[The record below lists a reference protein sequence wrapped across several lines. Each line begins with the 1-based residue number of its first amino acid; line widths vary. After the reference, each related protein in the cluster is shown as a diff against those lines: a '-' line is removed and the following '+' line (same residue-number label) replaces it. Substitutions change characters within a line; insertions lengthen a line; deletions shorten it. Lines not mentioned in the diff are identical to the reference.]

1 MAELRIDKPTLIA
14 KVEGAVFVMDADGS
28 LRRATPG
35 MQLEPGMRLLTESD
49 GQVEL
54 AEAGSERPEPA
65 QPEAALPAG
74 ADAELASLQEAIRQ
88 GADPTEL
95 FAETAA
101 GNPGAGTA
109 GGVVGSSAGG
119 FVVVDLN
126 SEYTLAEAG
135 FDTGHEARQP
145 GDELLYAEDQDLLA
159 AITITEPQTDDN
171 IINADEAT
179 GVIIRGFVEDVEV
192 GQTVTVTLI
201 DQDGNRLTTT
211 TVVLP
216 GFVWEANF
224 GDVTGKL
231 VDGPLTIQAD
241 TQDAAGNRASDTGQT
256 LLDTITTITLDLADE
271 SDTGTSQTDDL
282 TRDTTPLLQGKG
294 EPGATVTLTL
304 EGKVMAVLT
313 VDGNG
318 NWQYQIPDTLADG
331 PHDFRVDAVDIA
343 GNRASD
349 TLTVT
354 VDTRAAIDIDDL
366 DTDSI
371 LGHDKVTLSG
381 STTDVEAG
389 QRVTITLVGQNGQ
402 TLFSGSALVGS
413 DGRWQLGGLDLSS
426 IQGPYEVRAEVT
438 DLAGNRVI
446 DGAPL
451 IGQSDTLTLSE
462 ADLAKGPVSA
472 TGSLHT
478 GAGLDGNLQVSFA
491 ADQGALNQLGLTSHG
506 TALAYQVSGQTLTAS
521 AGGVTVFTLTLANDG
536 SYRIVWNQSLDHGQ
550 DSLSLPFAL
559 EYRDSDGDRVS
570 ANLTVNLVDSTPPD
584 FTIAPISLTEDD
596 FTNPAAVV
604 GQSQFVV
611 GHQSDPLVATS
622 AVFADQSATLA
633 RLNGSGISSDGH
645 ALTFEFTGD
654 RLLTGYYLDGNG
666 KRVEVLKAELTA
678 SQQGSD
684 IDGNVTVSLNGPLDH
699 QGRDQLSL
707 GLTVSA
713 KEIDGDETR
722 ANLVV
727 SISDGVD
734 PRLGIDSGVTLQE
747 GASGQT
753 LDGQLP
759 VSVGSDRLVSLNF
772 EANQPGLNGLT
783 SGGQPTHYQ
792 VNGNVITLLD
802 AGGKTILTVTLGL
815 DGKYQVVLDSVL
827 DQPVSTNS
835 VNLGL
840 QVQGT
845 DFDGDK
851 SNLGTLN
858 IHITDGVLPQVDPV
872 SLTLVEDSDWSAAQ
886 TLSGNLNITAGT
898 DPLANIGFDASQPGL
913 QGLTSGGQ
921 PVVISVSGNS
931 ISGAVNGQ
939 NVFTLTLDQNGHYV
953 FTLNQPLDQGS
964 ADSLLK
970 AGFTLTDSDGDKVS
984 STLSVAIGDGANPVI
999 SAVTGTEMTEANQ
1012 GDGAVVSHMS
1022 FTVSHGADALA
1033 PDSLKFDIAA
1043 IQQSLDGKYSS
1054 HGSPV
1059 TFTLDANGELVGTSA
1074 DGREVLRAELDLV
1087 ESNGNWSV
1095 TAKVTLGAEL
1105 DHQGSESL
1113 DLPLTV
1119 TLTDKD
1125 GDRVSTDLPLT
1136 IKDGHAPH
1144 FVAGSGV
1151 SLDERGLDGSNTL
1164 TGTGHFQI
1172 EAGSDR
1178 VSEVSFADISE
1189 QPALTALGLS
1199 VKYEL
1204 VDGDASIPGNQ
1215 VLKGYVEVNGQR
1227 VEVLQVELVGKLDNA
1242 ASNGF
1247 DYKVTLFEGVHQSG
1261 GNATDLPFKLN
1272 IVDSD
1277 KGSGNNDSTTGT
1289 LNIRISE
1296 GDKPTLTLTGVTVSE
1311 GRFDGAGNNQTGD
1324 DQHATGTLTITAD
1337 SDPVV
1342 DVRLTLSGQVVDGSG
1357 KAITHNGETLTWQ
1370 EVAGSNGHS
1379 FQAVTASG
1387 TLVLTVTL
1395 PSVPGRIEAHT
1406 QATLDYQVTVHTNLD
1421 HGADDKLNLSLPV
1434 KVTDSDG
1441 SVITGSTTAVITD
1454 AADPHL
1460 GIDSGVTLQE
1470 GASGQTLDGQ
1480 LPVSVGS
1487 DRLVS
1492 LNFEANQP
1500 GLNGLTS
1507 GGQPTHYQ
1515 VNGNAITLLDAG
1527 GKTILTVTL
1536 GLDGKYQLALDGVL
1550 DQPVSTNSI
1559 NLGLQVQGTDFD
1571 GDKSNLGTLNIH
1583 ITDGVLPQVDPVSL
1597 TLVEDSDWSAAQTL
1611 TGDLAITAGADPLVN
1626 IAFDAS
1632 QPGLQGLTSGG
1643 QPVVITIS
1651 GNSISGAVNGQ
1662 NVFTLT
1668 LDQNGHYVFTLNQP
1682 LDQGSADSLLKAGF
1696 TLTDSDGDKVS
1707 STLSVAIGDGA
1718 NPVISA
1724 VTGTE
1729 MTEANQGAKDVVS
1742 HMSFTASHG
1751 ADALDTSSLKFD
1763 IAAIQQSLDGKYSSH
1778 GSPVTFTLDANG
1790 ELVGTSA
1797 DGREVLRAELSLVEN
1812 NGNWSVTAKVTL
1824 GAELDHQGSES
1835 LDLPLTVTLTDKDG
1849 DRVSTDLPL
1858 TIKDGHAP
1866 HFVAGSGVSLD
1877 ERGLDGHNT
1886 LTGTGHFQVNAGSDR
1901 VSEVS
1906 FADISEQP
1914 ALTALGQSVKYE
1926 LVDGDASIPGNQVL
1940 KGYVEVNGQR
1950 VEVLQV
1956 ELVGK
1961 LDNAASNGFDYKVTL
1976 FEGVHQSGGSAT
1988 DLPFKLNIV
1997 DSDKGSGNND
2007 STTGTLNIR
2016 ISEGDKPTLTL
2027 TGVTLSEGRF
2037 DGAGNNQTSD
2047 DQHAT
2052 GTLTITADSD
2062 PVVDVR
2068 LTLSGQVVDGSG
2080 KAITHNGETLTWQ
2093 EVAGSNGHSFQ
2104 AVTASGTL
2112 VLTVTLPSVPGRIE
2126 AHTQATLDYQVTVHT
2141 NLDHGADDKL
2151 NLSLPVKVTDSD
2163 GSVIIGNTTAVIT
2176 DAADPHLGI
2185 DAGVSLQEGGASQSL
2200 DGQLPV
2206 NVGSDRLVSL
2216 NFEANQPGLNGLTS
2230 GGQPT
2235 HYQVSGNQITLLDA
2249 ANKPILTV
2257 TLDLDGKYHVTL
2269 DGVLDQPVNT
2279 DSVNLGLQVQGT
2291 DFDGDRSNLGTLN
2304 IAITDGAL
2312 PQVDPVSLT
2321 LVEDSDWSTA
2331 QTLSGNLNITA
2342 GTDPLANIG
2351 FDASQ
2356 PGLQGLT
2363 SGGQPVVISVSGN
2376 SISGAV
2382 NGQNVFTLTLDQNG
2396 HYVFT
2401 LNQPLDQNAGSSLLQ
2416 AGFTLTDSDG
2426 DTVPST
2432 LSVAIGDGANPVINA
2447 VTGTSLTEAN
2457 QGDAAVVGHMSFTV
2471 SHGSDALDASS
2482 LKFDIAAIQSSLHG
2496 KFSSH
2501 GSPVTFTLDASGELV
2516 GTSSDGREVLR
2527 AELSLVE
2534 NNGNWSVTAKVTLG
2548 AELDHQGSESLDL
2561 PLTVTL
2567 TDKDGDRVS
2576 TQLPL
2581 TIKDGHAPH
2590 FVAGSGVSLDERHLD
2605 GHNTLT
2611 GTGHF
2616 QIEAGSDRVSE
2627 VSFAD
2632 IAQQPALTALG
2643 QSVKYELVD
2652 GDASIPGNQVL
2663 KGYVEV
2669 NGHRIEVLQVEL
2681 SGKLDNAASNGFDY
2695 KVTLYQGVHQSGNTA
2710 TDLPFKLNIVDSDKG
2725 SGNNDSTTGTLNIRI
2740 SEGDKP
2746 TLSLTGVTLSEG
2758 RFDGAGNNQ
2767 TGDDQQAS
2775 GTLTI
2780 TADSDP
2786 VVDVRLTLSGQV
2798 LDASGKAITHNGE
2811 ALTWQEVPG
2820 SNGHGFQALTASGT
2834 LVLTVT
2840 LPSVPG
2846 RIEAHTQATL
2856 DYQVKVHTNLDHG
2869 ADDKLN
2875 LSLPVKVTD
2884 SDGSVITGSTTAV
2897 ITDAADPVINAI
2909 GSVTVKE
2916 SDLNGGSGQHVGSS
2930 PSGTGEIAIGQVTI
2944 AAGSDRVAA
2953 LQLDVARFNALN
2965 TLSSGGRA
2973 VTLSAGSQPGVY
2985 LGKDSAGKLIF
2996 KLTLDVSGRYTFE
3009 LTGNLDHSVQ
3019 GKDLLD
3025 IQLPLQALDSDGD
3038 LSAEVIGHVSVQD
3051 DVPVAV
3057 DAGKTLN
3064 EGAKV
3069 TGDLLATASEGA
3081 DDAVVRS
3088 VTINGTEHPIAA
3100 SGNTSI
3106 AVTDSTGQVI
3116 GTLVISAEGNYSFTA
3131 TSGVNHS
3138 NNTLVQ
3144 TIDFHLVDGDGDTD
3158 DGVLTLTIRDEA
3170 GKLTVSPVTGA
3181 EDAGASD
3188 PTHGI
3193 PITMALDI
3201 GDYDRG
3207 EFVEKLL
3214 IQAPANAQGT
3224 FYFNGVALTTI
3235 TQGGK
3240 TWYEVPPAAMVAVA
3254 NTDDKFQLTGVTFV
3268 PNHDYSSYNN
3278 GGAALRF
3285 PVQLQVG
3292 VTEGSK
3298 PPVLTGN
3305 LDITVQGIADKPLW
3319 DAGSTH
3325 QHYTTDEDSSGI
3337 ALNVK
3342 AGLTDTD
3349 GSETLSY
3356 QIKWASGQGSL
3367 SLNGKVL
3374 TPDANGIY
3382 TVKGDEINKV
3392 TVVPGKDYG
3401 GDIKLVVTPV
3411 STEKTPV
3418 VTGQETA
3425 LGDPLEVI
3433 VNVNPLAD
3441 DAKLTVREIQ
3451 GKEDTLIDLGSKI
3464 GLAHL
3469 GDTTDGSESLF
3480 VRISGLPA
3488 GATLLLG
3495 GVAVTQDA
3503 NGYYEVPYARI
3514 GELKL
3519 QPPKDSNVDFD
3530 LTIKGVVKDS
3540 VTLTDAS
3547 GQTHTV
3553 VNEKETGS
3561 QSLHVDLVGVVDAP
3575 HFDLNSTGW
3584 TQSGGGY
3591 SITIAED
3598 GKAPLDFKLASGETT
3613 GDGSESLNLVLEGLP
3628 DDAKVFDG
3636 SGKELTLTFAGL
3648 DGKGNPL
3655 YQVDVTSLG
3664 NLQIQPPPNSTADLH
3679 LVGHVVVTENDGD
3692 HKSFDVPL
3700 TIKVEPAIDATDY
3713 AKTSHGLEDEFVVLN
3728 WQPDLSDSAEHVTH
3742 LSLSGIEQGYQIW
3755 IRVGGVETQLSVNG
3769 GALDLSDADL
3779 KSLLGGGQLLVKA
3792 PEDSDKD
3799 THIQSHV
3806 TVTQYDVDK
3815 NPDGTPTA
3823 MDQKVIE
3830 GNLHLDIQAVVE
3842 PDGKLVQTGALD
3854 SPDGHDIALKDAFV
3868 FQDLDPSSD
3877 EVIDYLVI
3885 TDLPP
3890 GFVVVGGIND
3900 GHGNWTVPNSALD
3913 SYALRAPSGYQGG
3926 TFSFNVSA
3934 MVHDLSD
3941 DGDISASVRK
3951 DLHASATF
3959 APVSTPGQ
3967 QAATVDLDNSK
3978 PIVGVEDHNVNFG
3991 SQLKQ
3996 MVTLGTADADHD
4008 ELSIV
4013 IKDLPQGV
4021 NVQGL
4026 TYDFVNGEY
4035 LIKLPGGLSDLDK
4048 LTLTLPEDYAGNGL
4062 SFKVRLVNTDTVS
4075 GNTKQSEKDISL
4087 SITPEV
4093 DTKGGA
4099 DGQPELHLQVKDV
4112 NGQPS
4117 NLEDTHVHLD
4127 LSVTLADMTPSEANG
4142 GLETVERMTVTVDAQ
4157 YGHFLDA
4164 SGKPVQSLVVSDPAA
4179 LKDLVFVP
4187 KQHFSGHVPLDVK
4200 VDILDTATTGT
4211 DTGSWSGNA
4220 SFEVLPVNDPA
4231 QLTVKNVSGN
4241 EDGSVSLGG
4250 LGATLI
4256 DNDGSE
4262 QIVALQIKGVPDG
4275 FTLSAPAVNNGNG
4288 VWQVPVGTDFSK
4300 LTLIPPADFSGTVDL
4315 TLSAFTLDQGLTLP
4329 LETSGSFTVT
4339 VKPVGDAIIADLQDK
4354 ASGTE
4359 GDVITL
4365 NLGLETRD
4373 TQATGGNAAN
4383 VNENKPEQVRVTLE
4397 GVPDG
4402 AEIRLPNGV
4411 AGSVVDLGGGRWQIT
4426 TDGGKLAAVE
4436 LVTNDANG
4444 ALDIKVTAQSLDNG
4458 ALGPEVGG
4466 TIHVDVSP
4474 VNDAPINVLPST
4486 PQVAQEDK
4494 PFVIQGLQVKDVDAG
4509 SGTMEVR
4516 LSVEH
4521 GTLNLP
4527 AGSGVTVAGNGT
4539 GSLVLTGT
4547 LADLNALLSGGV
4559 TYQGNTDFHGDDKL
4573 TMVTDDRG
4581 NTGSGGPLG
4590 DTDVLPIEVQPVN
4603 DAPVNLLPSAP
4614 QVAQEDKPFVIQG
4627 LQVKDVDAGNGIMEV
4642 RLSVEHGTLTL
4653 PAGSGVTLTGNGT
4666 GDVVLTGTLAD
4677 LNALL
4682 SGGVTYQGD
4691 PDFHGNDALTM
4702 VTDDRGNTGSGGALS
4717 DTDVLPILVQPVND
4731 APVNQL
4737 PTTPQVAQEDQ
4748 PFTIHGLQVSDVDA
4762 GNSPLSV
4769 TLSVLHGTL
4778 ELAAGSGVTVSG
4790 SGSNTLVLS
4799 GSQDAINA
4807 LLAGGVTYQGEQD
4820 FNGQDALTMVTNDLG
4835 NTGSGGPLSDTDVL
4849 PIEVEP
4855 VNDAPVTQVPGSLQ
4869 VKEDG
4874 SLSLT
4879 GISVKDVDAGS
4890 APISMVLRVEHGVL
4904 TLLGAAGA
4912 VSVQGAGTSVVTL
4925 VGSLDDLNGLLAGN
4939 LHYEPARDFWGQ
4951 DNLSITTSDQGNT
4964 GTGGVLTDSAQIA
4977 IQVTAE
4983 PDDPQLGVGTHDIL
4997 ALQGAWVPLNL
5008 SASVVN
5014 PAPGELSVRI
5024 QNLGSAQVVDEHGQ
5038 SVGHADGNDWL
5049 LPMDQSVPIYL
5060 KDLPAGDHALT
5071 LSAESSLGGG
5081 TLSSATETITIH
5093 SQSGHD
5099 LLGSDQGDWLF
5110 GSSGNDRLLGGMG
5123 DDVLRGGQGNDIL
5136 TGGAGSDLFVWGSG
5150 DEGTTASPAIDTITD
5165 FRPQEGDRIDL
5176 ADLLKGVT
5184 DNSVD
5189 GLLGHLQASVTST
5202 GNGLSDVSLSVSPA
5216 GDGNVTQQITLKDV
5230 DLSGWNLSGSSSHDI
5245 LQSMLDQHSLIIQ
5258 HP

>member
-1 MAELRIDKPTLIA
+1 
-14 KVEGAVFVMDADGS
+14 
-28 LRRATPG
+28 
-35 MQLEPGMRLLTESD
+35 
-49 GQVEL
+49 
-54 AEAGSERPEPA
+54 
-65 QPEAALPAG
+65 
-74 ADAELASLQEAIRQ
+74 
-88 GADPTEL
+88 
-95 FAETAA
+95 
-101 GNPGAGTA
+101 
-109 GGVVGSSAGG
+109 
-119 FVVVDLN
+119 
-126 SEYTLAEAG
+126 
-135 FDTGHEARQP
+135 
-145 GDELLYAEDQDLLA
+145 
-159 AITITEPQTDDN
+159 
-171 IINADEAT
+171 
-179 GVIIRGFVEDVEV
+179 
-192 GQTVTVTLI
+192 
-201 DQDGNRLTTT
+201 
-211 TVVLP
+211 
-216 GFVWEANF
+216 
-224 GDVTGKL
+224 
-231 VDGPLTIQAD
+231 
-241 TQDAAGNRASDTGQT
+241 
-256 LLDTITTITLDLADE
+256 
-271 SDTGTSQTDDL
+271 
-282 TRDTTPLLQGKG
+282 
-294 EPGATVTLTL
+294 
-304 EGKVMAVLT
+304 
-313 VDGNG
+313 
-318 NWQYQIPDTLADG
+318 
-331 PHDFRVDAVDIA
+331 
-343 GNRASD
+343 
-349 TLTVT
+349 
-354 VDTRAAIDIDDL
+354 
-366 DTDSI
+366 
-371 LGHDKVTLSG
+371 
-381 STTDVEAG
+381 
-389 QRVTITLVGQNGQ
+389 
-402 TLFSGSALVGS
+402 
-413 DGRWQLGGLDLSS
+413 
-426 IQGPYEVRAEVT
+426 
-438 DLAGNRVI
+438 
-446 DGAPL
+446 
-451 IGQSDTLTLSE
+451 
-462 ADLAKGPVSA
+462 
-472 TGSLHT
+472 
-478 GAGLDGNLQVSFA
+478 
-491 ADQGALNQLGLTSHG
+491 
-506 TALAYQVSGQTLTAS
+506 
-521 AGGVTVFTLTLANDG
+521 
-536 SYRIVWNQSLDHGQ
+536 
-550 DSLSLPFAL
+550 
-559 EYRDSDGDRVS
+559 
-570 ANLTVNLVDSTPPD
+570 
-584 FTIAPISLTEDD
+584 
-596 FTNPAAVV
+596 
-604 GQSQFVV
+604 
-611 GHQSDPLVATS
+611 

-678 SQQGSD
+678 SQHGSD

-699 QGRDQLSL
+699 QGSDQLSL

-722 ANLVV
+722 ADLVV

-815 DGKYQVVLDSVL
+815 DGKYQVVLDGVL

-886 TLSGNLNITAGT
+886 TLTGDLAITAGA
-898 DPLANIGFDASQPGL
+898 DPLVNIAFDASQPGL

-921 PVVISVSGNS
+921 PVVITISGNS

-999 SAVTGTEMTEANQ
+999 SAVTGTEMTEASQ
-1012 GDGAVVSHMS
+1012 GDGAVVSAMSFTVSHGADALDTSSLKFDIAAIQQSLDGKYSSHGSPVTFTLDASGELVGTSADGREVLRAELSLVENNGNWSVTAKVTLGAELDHQGSESLDLPLTVTLTDKDGDRVSTDLPLTIKDGHAPHFVAGSGVDLNESSLDGNNTLTETGHFTLESGSDRVSQVSFADPASQPPLMALGQQVKYELVDGDPAITGNQILKGYVDVNGVRVEVLQVELVGKLDNAASNTFDYKVTLYQGVHQSGGDGKTSLPLKLDIIDSDKGGGNNDSTTGTLDITISEGVRPIVNGVTIDSVTLSEGRFDGAANGATADDQLITGKVTVQAYSDPIVDVRLVLSGQVMDINGNPVTHNGETLTWQAVPGSNGHSFQAVTASGTLVLSVTLPNVPDSVAAHTKVDFDYQVVTHTSLDHGANDRLDIRVGMQVTDSDGTVSKGDTVIHVTDAADPHLGIDSGVTLQEGASGQTLDGQLPVSVGSDRLVSLNFEANQPGLNGLTSGGQPTHYQVNGNVITLLDAGGKTILTVTLGLDGKYQVALDGVLDQPVSTNSVNLGLQVQGTDFDGDKSNLGTLNIHITDGVLPQVDPVSLTLVEDSDWSAAQTLTGDLAITAGADPLVNIAFDASQPGLQGLTSGGQPVVITISGNSISGTVNGQNVFTLTLDQNGHYVFTLNQPLDQGSADSLLKAGFTLTDSDGDKVSSTLSVAIGDGANPVISAVTGTEMMEANQGAKDVVSHMS
-1022 FTVSHGADALA
+1022 FTVSHGADAL
-1033 PDSLKFDIAA
+1033 DTSSLKFDIAA

-1151 SLDERGLDGSNTL
+1151 SLDERGLDGHNTL
-1164 TGTGHFQI
+1164 TGTGHFQVN
-1172 EAGSDR
+1172 AGSDR

-1189 QPALTALGLS
+1189 QPALTALGQS

-1227 VEVLQVELVGKLDNA
+1227 VEVLQVELVGKLDNT

-1277 KGSGNNDSTTGT
+1277 KGAGNNDSTTGT

-1296 GDKPTLTLTGVTVSE
+1296 GANPTLTLTGVTLSE
-1311 GRFDGAGNNQTGD
+1311 GRFDGAANNQTGD

-1370 EVAGSNGHS
+1370 EVAGSNGHG
-1379 FQAVTASG
+1379 FQAVTSSG

-1441 SVITGSTTAVITD
+1441 SEIIGNITAVITD

-1460 GIDSGVTLQE
+1460 GNDSGVTLQE

-1515 VNGNAITLLDAG
+1515 VNGNVITLLDAG

-1536 GLDGKYQLALDGVL
+1536 GLDGKYQVVLDGVL
-1550 DQPVSTNSI
+1550 DQPVSTNSV

-1742 HMSFTASHG
+1742 HMSFTVSHG
-1751 ADALDTSSLKFD
+1751 ADALAPDSLKFD

-1778 GSPVTFTLDANG
+1778 GSPVTFTLDASG

-1797 DGREVLRAELSLVEN
+1797 DGREVLRAELDLVES

-1976 FEGVHQSGGSAT
+1976 FEGVHQSGGNAT

-2016 ISEGDKPTLTL
+2016 ISEGDKPTLNL
-2027 TGVTLSEGRF
+2027 TGVTVSEGRF
-2037 DGAGNNQTSD
+2037 DGAANNQTSD

-2112 VLTVTLPSVPGRIE
+2112 VLTVTLPNVPGRIE

-2163 GSVIIGNTTAVIT
+2163 GSVI
-2176 DAADPHLGI
+2176 
-2185 DAGVSLQEGGASQSL
+2185 
-2200 DGQLPV
+2200 
-2206 NVGSDRLVSL
+2206 
-2216 NFEANQPGLNGLTS
+2216 
-2230 GGQPT
+2230 
-2235 HYQVSGNQITLLDA
+2235 
-2249 ANKPILTV
+2249 
-2257 TLDLDGKYHVTL
+2257 
-2269 DGVLDQPVNT
+2269 
-2279 DSVNLGLQVQGT
+2279 
-2291 DFDGDRSNLGTLN
+2291 
-2304 IAITDGAL
+2304 
-2312 PQVDPVSLT
+2312 
-2321 LVEDSDWSTA
+2321 
-2331 QTLSGNLNITA
+2331 
-2342 GTDPLANIG
+2342 
-2351 FDASQ
+2351 
-2356 PGLQGLT
+2356 
-2363 SGGQPVVISVSGN
+2363 
-2376 SISGAV
+2376 
-2382 NGQNVFTLTLDQNG
+2382 
-2396 HYVFT
+2396 
-2401 LNQPLDQNAGSSLLQ
+2401 
-2416 AGFTLTDSDG
+2416 
-2426 DTVPST
+2426 
-2432 LSVAIGDGANPVINA
+2432 
-2447 VTGTSLTEAN
+2447 
-2457 QGDAAVVGHMSFTV
+2457 
-2471 SHGSDALDASS
+2471 
-2482 LKFDIAAIQSSLHG
+2482 
-2496 KFSSH
+2496 
-2501 GSPVTFTLDASGELV
+2501 
-2516 GTSSDGREVLR
+2516 
-2527 AELSLVE
+2527 
-2534 NNGNWSVTAKVTLG
+2534 
-2548 AELDHQGSESLDL
+2548 
-2561 PLTVTL
+2561 
-2567 TDKDGDRVS
+2567 
-2576 TQLPL
+2576 
-2581 TIKDGHAPH
+2581 
-2590 FVAGSGVSLDERHLD
+2590 
-2605 GHNTLT
+2605 
-2611 GTGHF
+2611 
-2616 QIEAGSDRVSE
+2616 
-2627 VSFAD
+2627 
-2632 IAQQPALTALG
+2632 
-2643 QSVKYELVD
+2643 
-2652 GDASIPGNQVL
+2652 
-2663 KGYVEV
+2663 
-2669 NGHRIEVLQVEL
+2669 
-2681 SGKLDNAASNGFDY
+2681 
-2695 KVTLYQGVHQSGNTA
+2695 
-2710 TDLPFKLNIVDSDKG
+2710 
-2725 SGNNDSTTGTLNIRI
+2725 
-2740 SEGDKP
+2740 
-2746 TLSLTGVTLSEG
+2746 
-2758 RFDGAGNNQ
+2758 
-2767 TGDDQQAS
+2767 
-2775 GTLTI
+2775 
-2780 TADSDP
+2780 
-2786 VVDVRLTLSGQV
+2786 
-2798 LDASGKAITHNGE
+2798 
-2811 ALTWQEVPG
+2811 
-2820 SNGHGFQALTASGT
+2820 
-2834 LVLTVT
+2834 
-2840 LPSVPG
+2840 
-2846 RIEAHTQATL
+2846 
-2856 DYQVKVHTNLDHG
+2856 
-2869 ADDKLN
+2869 
-2875 LSLPVKVTD
+2875 
-2884 SDGSVITGSTTAV
+2884 TGSTTAV
-2897 ITDAADPVINAI
+2897 ITDAADPVITAI
-2909 GSVTVKE
+2909 EGVTVKE
-2916 SDLNGGSGQHVGSS
+2916 SDLNGGSGQHGGTS
-2930 PSGTGEIAIGQVTI
+2930 PSGTGEVAIGQVTI
-2944 AAGSDRVAA
+2944 AAGSDRVVS

-2965 TLSSGGRA
+2965 TLTSGGKA
-2973 VTLSAGSQPGVY
+2973 VTIGADSQPGVY

-3025 IQLPLQALDSDGD
+3025 IQLPLQARDSDGD

-3057 DAGKTLN
+3057 DASKTLN

-3081 DDAVVRS
+3081 DDAVVRA

-3100 SGNTSI
+3100 TGNTTIS
-3106 AVTDSTGQVI
+3106 VTDGTGQII
-3116 GTLVISAEGNYSFTA
+3116 GTLVINAVGDYSFTA
-3131 TSGVNHS
+3131 KSGIDHS
-3138 NNTLVQ
+3138 NSTLVQ
-3144 TIDFHLVDGDGDTD
+3144 QIGFHLVDGDGDTD
-3158 DGVLTLTIRDEA
+3158 DGLLTLTIRDEA
-3170 GKLTVSPVTGA
+3170 GKLTVSAVTGQ

-3188 PTHGI
+3188 PGQGI
-3193 PITMALDI
+3193 PITMNLDV
-3201 GDYDRG
+3201 GDFDRG
-3207 EFVEKLL
+3207 EHVEQLL

-3278 GGAALRF
+3278 GGAPLRF
-3285 PVQLQVG
+3285 PVQLQLG

-3356 QIKWASGQGSL
+3356 QIEWASGQGTL
-3367 SLNGKVL
+3367 TLNGKVL
-3374 TPDANGIY
+3374 TPGANGLY
-3382 TVKGDEINKV
+3382 TVAGGDINKV
-3392 TVVPGKDYG
+3392 TVVPGKDYS
-3401 GDIKLVVTPV
+3401 GDIKLIVTPV

-3418 VTGQETA
+3418 VTGKETA

-3469 GDTTDGSESLF
+3469 GDTTDGSEQLF

-3495 GVAVTQDA
+3495 GVAVTLDA
-3503 NGYYEVPYARI
+3503 NGYYEVPYGRI
-3514 GELKL
+3514 NDLKL
-3519 QPPKDSNVDFD
+3519 QPPKNSNVDFD
-3530 LTIKGVVKDS
+3530 LTIKGVVKD
-3540 VTLTDAS
+3540 TAILTDAS

-3561 QSLHVDLVGVVDAP
+3561 QSLHVDLVGVVDEP
-3575 HFDLNSTGW
+3575 HFDLNTTDWAQDGN
-3584 TQSGGGY
+3584 GY
-3591 SITIAED
+3591 SITIQED
-3598 GKAPLDFKLASGETT
+3598 GRAPLDFKLTSGEWTDT
-3613 GDGSESLNLVLEGLP
+3613 PLDHSETLNLVLEGLP
-3628 DDAKVFDG
+3628 EGAKVFDG

-3713 AKTSHGLEDEFVVLN
+3713 AKTSHGLEDQFTVLD
-3728 WQPDLSDSAEHVTH
+3728 WQPDLTDGAEKVTH
-3742 LSLSGIEQGYQIW
+3742 LSLSGIEPGYEVW
-3755 IRVGGVETQLSVNG
+3755 IRVGGVETQLTVSG
-3769 GALDLSDADL
+3769 GAVDLSDAEL
-3779 KSLLGGGQLLVKA
+3779 QSLLGGGQLLVKG
-3792 PEDSDKD
+3792 PEDSDRN
-3799 THIQSHV
+3799 TTLQSHV
-3806 TVTQYDVDK
+3806 TVTQVDVDSSA
-3815 NPDGTPTA
+3815 TA
-3823 MDQKVIE
+3823 QKVID
-3830 GNLHLDIQAVVE
+3830 GTLHVDIQAVVE
-3842 PDGKLVQTGALD
+3842 PDGNLVQTGQLE
-3854 SPDGHDIALKDAFV
+3854 SPDGHDIPLDGVFV
-3868 FQDLDPSSD
+3868 FEDLDPSSD

-3885 TDLPP
+3885 SDLPP

-3900 GHGNWTVPNSALD
+3900 GKGNWTVPHDALG
-3913 SYALRAPSGYQGG
+3913 SYALRSPDGFTG
-3926 TFSFNVSA
+3926 TVTFKVSA
-3934 MVHDLSD
+3934 RVVDL
-3941 DGDISASVRK
+3941 GDNNEGDVSAPAYREIT
-3951 DLHASATF
+3951 ASADFHGATHSGQVAANVDF
-3959 APVSTPGQ
+3959 DNSTPI
-3967 QAATVDLDNSK
+3967 T
-3978 PIVGVEDHNVNFG
+3978 GVEDHGVNFG

-3996 MVTLGTADADHD
+3996 
-4008 ELSIV
+4008 
-4013 IKDLPQGV
+4013 
-4021 NVQGL
+4021 
-4026 TYDFVNGEY
+4026 
-4035 LIKLPGGLSDLDK
+4035 
-4048 LTLTLPEDYAGNGL
+4048 
-4062 SFKVRLVNTDTVS
+4062 
-4075 GNTKQSEKDISL
+4075 
-4087 SITPEV
+4087 
-4093 DTKGGA
+4093 
-4099 DGQPELHLQVKDV
+4099 
-4112 NGQPS
+4112 
-4117 NLEDTHVHLD
+4117 
-4127 LSVTLADMTPSEANG
+4127 
-4142 GLETVERMTVTVDAQ
+4142 
-4157 YGHFLDA
+4157 
-4164 SGKPVQSLVVSDPAA
+4164 
-4179 LKDLVFVP
+4179 
-4187 KQHFSGHVPLDVK
+4187 
-4200 VDILDTATTGT
+4200 
-4211 DTGSWSGNA
+4211 
-4220 SFEVLPVNDPA
+4220 
-4231 QLTVKNVSGN
+4231 
-4241 EDGSVSLGG
+4241 
-4250 LGATLI
+4250 
-4256 DNDGSE
+4256 
-4262 QIVALQIKGVPDG
+4262 
-4275 FTLSAPAVNNGNG
+4275 
-4288 VWQVPVGTDFSK
+4288 
-4300 LTLIPPADFSGTVDL
+4300 
-4315 TLSAFTLDQGLTLP
+4315 
-4329 LETSGSFTVT
+4329 
-4339 VKPVGDAIIADLQDK
+4339 
-4354 ASGTE
+4354 
-4359 GDVITL
+4359 
-4365 NLGLETRD
+4365 
-4373 TQATGGNAAN
+4373 
-4383 VNENKPEQVRVTLE
+4383 
-4397 GVPDG
+4397 
-4402 AEIRLPNGV
+4402 
-4411 AGSVVDLGGGRWQIT
+4411 
-4426 TDGGKLAAVE
+4426 
-4436 LVTNDANG
+4436 
-4444 ALDIKVTAQSLDNG
+4444 
-4458 ALGPEVGG
+4458 
-4466 TIHVDVSP
+4466 
-4474 VNDAPINVLPST
+4474 
-4486 PQVAQEDK
+4486 
-4494 PFVIQGLQVKDVDAG
+4494 
-4509 SGTMEVR
+4509 
-4516 LSVEH
+4516 
-4521 GTLNLP
+4521 
-4527 AGSGVTVAGNGT
+4527 
-4539 GSLVLTGT
+4539 
-4547 LADLNALLSGGV
+4547 
-4559 TYQGNTDFHGDDKL
+4559 
-4573 TMVTDDRG
+4573 
-4581 NTGSGGPLG
+4581 
-4590 DTDVLPIEVQPVN
+4590 
-4603 DAPVNLLPSAP
+4603 
-4614 QVAQEDKPFVIQG
+4614 
-4627 LQVKDVDAGNGIMEV
+4627 
-4642 RLSVEHGTLTL
+4642 
-4653 PAGSGVTLTGNGT
+4653 
-4666 GDVVLTGTLAD
+4666 
-4677 LNALL
+4677 
-4682 SGGVTYQGD
+4682 
-4691 PDFHGNDALTM
+4691 
-4702 VTDDRGNTGSGGALS
+4702 
-4717 DTDVLPILVQPVND
+4717 
-4731 APVNQL
+4731 
-4737 PTTPQVAQEDQ
+4737 
-4748 PFTIHGLQVSDVDA
+4748 
-4762 GNSPLSV
+4762 
-4769 TLSVLHGTL
+4769 
-4778 ELAAGSGVTVSG
+4778 
-4790 SGSNTLVLS
+4790 
-4799 GSQDAINA
+4799 
-4807 LLAGGVTYQGEQD
+4807 
-4820 FNGQDALTMVTNDLG
+4820 
-4835 NTGSGGPLSDTDVL
+4835 
-4849 PIEVEP
+4849 
-4855 VNDAPVTQVPGSLQ
+4855 
-4869 VKEDG
+4869 
-4874 SLSLT
+4874 
-4879 GISVKDVDAGS
+4879 
-4890 APISMVLRVEHGVL
+4890 
-4904 TLLGAAGA
+4904 
-4912 VSVQGAGTSVVTL
+4912 
-4925 VGSLDDLNGLLAGN
+4925 
-4939 LHYEPARDFWGQ
+4939 
-4951 DNLSITTSDQGNT
+4951 
-4964 GTGGVLTDSAQIA
+4964 
-4977 IQVTAE
+4977 
-4983 PDDPQLGVGTHDIL
+4983 
-4997 ALQGAWVPLNL
+4997 
-5008 SASVVN
+5008 
-5014 PAPGELSVRI
+5014 
-5024 QNLGSAQVVDEHGQ
+5024 
-5038 SVGHADGNDWL
+5038 
-5049 LPMDQSVPIYL
+5049 
-5060 KDLPAGDHALT
+5060 
-5071 LSAESSLGGG
+5071 
-5081 TLSSATETITIH
+5081 
-5093 SQSGHD
+5093 
-5099 LLGSDQGDWLF
+5099 
-5110 GSSGNDRLLGGMG
+5110 
-5123 DDVLRGGQGNDIL
+5123 
-5136 TGGAGSDLFVWGSG
+5136 
-5150 DEGTTASPAIDTITD
+5150 
-5165 FRPQEGDRIDL
+5165 
-5176 ADLLKGVT
+5176 
-5184 DNSVD
+5184 
-5189 GLLGHLQASVTST
+5189 
-5202 GNGLSDVSLSVSPA
+5202 
-5216 GDGNVTQQITLKDV
+5216 
-5230 DLSGWNLSGSSSHDI
+5230 
-5245 LQSMLDQHSLIIQ
+5245 
-5258 HP
+5258 

>member
-88 GADPTEL
+88 GADPTKL
-95 FAETAA
+95 FEETAA
-101 GNPGAGTA
+101 GNAGAGTT

-331 PHDFRVDAVDIA
+331 AHDFRVDAVDIA

-389 QRVTITLVGQNGQ
+389 QRVTITLIGQNGQ

-472 TGSLHT
+472 AGSLHT

-559 EYRDSDGDRVS
+559 EYRDSDGDLVS

-678 SQQGSD
+678 SQHGSD

-699 QGRDQLSL
+699 QGSDQLSL

-722 ANLVV
+722 ADLVV

-815 DGKYQVVLDSVL
+815 DGKYQVALDGVL

-886 TLSGNLNITAGT
+886 TLTGDLAITAGA
-898 DPLANIGFDASQPGL
+898 DPLVNIAFDASQPGL

-921 PVVISVSGNS
+921 PVIITISGNS
-931 ISGAVNGQ
+931 ISGALNGQ

-984 STLSVAIGDGANPVI
+984 STLTVAIGDGANPVI

-1012 GDGAVVSHMS
+1012 GDGAVVSAMS
-1022 FTVSHGADALA
+1022 FTVSHGADAL
-1033 PDSLKFDIAA
+1033 DTSSLKFDIAA
-1043 IQQSLDGKYSS
+1043 IQGSLDGKYSS

-1059 TFTLDANGELVGTSA
+1059 TFTLDASGELVGTSA

-1095 TAKVTLGAEL
+1095 TARVTLGAEL

-1164 TGTGHFQI
+1164 TGTGHFQVN
-1172 EAGSDR
+1172 AGSDR

-1189 QPALTALGLS
+1189 QPALTALGQS

-1215 VLKGYVEVNGQR
+1215 VLKGYVEVNGVR
-1227 VEVLQVELVGKLDNA
+1227 IEVLQVELSGKLDNA

-1277 KGSGNNDSTTGT
+1277 KGAGNNDSTTGT

-1296 GDKPTLTLTGVTVSE
+1296 GANPILTLTGVTLSE
-1311 GRFDGAGNNQTGD
+1311 GRFDGAANNQTGD

-1370 EVAGSNGHS
+1370 EVPGSNGHG

-1470 GASGQTLDGQ
+1470 GASGQTLNGQ

-1515 VNGNAITLLDAG
+1515 VNGNVITLLDAG

-1536 GLDGKYQLALDGVL
+1536 GLDGKYQVALDGVL
-1550 DQPVSTNSI
+1550 DQPVSTNSV

-1696 TLTDSDGDKVS
+1696 TLTDSDGDTVS

-1742 HMSFTASHG
+1742 HMSFTVSHG

-1763 IAAIQQSLDGKYSSH
+1763 IAAIQQSLDGKYSSHGSPVTFTLDASGELVGTSADGREVLRAELSLVENNGNWSVTAKVTLGAELDHQGSESLDLPLTVTLTDKDGDRVSTDLPLTVKDGHAPGFVAGSGVDLNESRLDGSNTLTETGHFTLESGSDRVSQVSFADPASQPPLMALGQQVKYELVDGDPAIPGNQILKGYVDVNGVRVEVLQVELVGKLDNAVSNTFDYKVTLYQGVHQSGGDGKTSLPLKLDIIDSDKGGGNNDSTTGTLDITISEGVRPIVNGVTIDSVTLSEGRFDGAANGATADDQLITGKVTVQAYSDPIVDVRLVLSGQVMDINGNPVTHNGEPLTWQAVPGSNGHSFQAVTASGTLVLSVTLPNVPDSVAAHTKVDFDYQVVTHTNLDHGANDRLDIRVGMQVTDSDGTVSKGDTVIHVTDAADPHLGIDSGVTLQEGASGQTLDGQLPVSVGSDRLVSLNFEANQPGLNGLTSGGQPTHYQVNGNVITLLDAGGKTILTVTLGLDGKYQVVLDGVLDQPVSTNSVNLGLQVQGTDFDGDKSNLGTLNIHITDGVLPQVDPVSLTLVEDSDWSAAQTLTGDLAITAGADPLVNIAFDTSQPGLQGLNSGGQPVVITISGNSISGAVNGQNVFTLTLDQNGHYVFTLNQPLDQGSADSLLKAGFTLTDSDGDTVSSTLSVAIGDGANPVISAVTGTEMTEANQGAKDVVSHMSFTVSHGADALDTSSLKFDISAIQQSLDGKYSSH

-1976 FEGVHQSGGSAT
+1976 FEGVHQSGGNAT

-2016 ISEGDKPTLTL
+2016 ISEGANPTLTL

-2037 DGAGNNQTSD
+2037 DGAANNQTSD

-2112 VLTVTLPSVPGRIE
+2112 VLIVTLPSVPGRIE

-2163 GSVIIGNTTAVIT
+2163 GSVI
-2176 DAADPHLGI
+2176 
-2185 DAGVSLQEGGASQSL
+2185 
-2200 DGQLPV
+2200 
-2206 NVGSDRLVSL
+2206 
-2216 NFEANQPGLNGLTS
+2216 
-2230 GGQPT
+2230 
-2235 HYQVSGNQITLLDA
+2235 
-2249 ANKPILTV
+2249 
-2257 TLDLDGKYHVTL
+2257 
-2269 DGVLDQPVNT
+2269 
-2279 DSVNLGLQVQGT
+2279 
-2291 DFDGDRSNLGTLN
+2291 
-2304 IAITDGAL
+2304 
-2312 PQVDPVSLT
+2312 
-2321 LVEDSDWSTA
+2321 
-2331 QTLSGNLNITA
+2331 
-2342 GTDPLANIG
+2342 
-2351 FDASQ
+2351 
-2356 PGLQGLT
+2356 
-2363 SGGQPVVISVSGN
+2363 
-2376 SISGAV
+2376 
-2382 NGQNVFTLTLDQNG
+2382 
-2396 HYVFT
+2396 
-2401 LNQPLDQNAGSSLLQ
+2401 
-2416 AGFTLTDSDG
+2416 
-2426 DTVPST
+2426 
-2432 LSVAIGDGANPVINA
+2432 
-2447 VTGTSLTEAN
+2447 
-2457 QGDAAVVGHMSFTV
+2457 
-2471 SHGSDALDASS
+2471 
-2482 LKFDIAAIQSSLHG
+2482 
-2496 KFSSH
+2496 
-2501 GSPVTFTLDASGELV
+2501 
-2516 GTSSDGREVLR
+2516 
-2527 AELSLVE
+2527 
-2534 NNGNWSVTAKVTLG
+2534 
-2548 AELDHQGSESLDL
+2548 
-2561 PLTVTL
+2561 
-2567 TDKDGDRVS
+2567 
-2576 TQLPL
+2576 
-2581 TIKDGHAPH
+2581 
-2590 FVAGSGVSLDERHLD
+2590 
-2605 GHNTLT
+2605 
-2611 GTGHF
+2611 
-2616 QIEAGSDRVSE
+2616 
-2627 VSFAD
+2627 
-2632 IAQQPALTALG
+2632 
-2643 QSVKYELVD
+2643 
-2652 GDASIPGNQVL
+2652 
-2663 KGYVEV
+2663 
-2669 NGHRIEVLQVEL
+2669 
-2681 SGKLDNAASNGFDY
+2681 
-2695 KVTLYQGVHQSGNTA
+2695 
-2710 TDLPFKLNIVDSDKG
+2710 
-2725 SGNNDSTTGTLNIRI
+2725 
-2740 SEGDKP
+2740 
-2746 TLSLTGVTLSEG
+2746 
-2758 RFDGAGNNQ
+2758 
-2767 TGDDQQAS
+2767 
-2775 GTLTI
+2775 
-2780 TADSDP
+2780 
-2786 VVDVRLTLSGQV
+2786 
-2798 LDASGKAITHNGE
+2798 
-2811 ALTWQEVPG
+2811 
-2820 SNGHGFQALTASGT
+2820 
-2834 LVLTVT
+2834 
-2840 LPSVPG
+2840 
-2846 RIEAHTQATL
+2846 
-2856 DYQVKVHTNLDHG
+2856 
-2869 ADDKLN
+2869 
-2875 LSLPVKVTD
+2875 
-2884 SDGSVITGSTTAV
+2884 TGSTTAV
-2897 ITDAADPVINAI
+2897 ITDAADPVITAI
-2909 GSVTVKE
+2909 EGVTVKE
-2916 SDLNGGSGQHVGSS
+2916 SDLNGGSGQHGGTS
-2930 PSGTGEIAIGQVTI
+2930 PSGTGEVAIGQVTI
-2944 AAGSDRVAA
+2944 AAGSDRVVS

-2965 TLSSGGRA
+2965 TLTSGGKA
-2973 VTLSAGSQPGVY
+2973 VTIGADSQPGVY

-3025 IQLPLQALDSDGD
+3025 IQLPLQARDSDGD

-3057 DAGKTLN
+3057 DASKTLN

-3081 DDAVVRS
+3081 DDAVVRA

-3100 SGNTSI
+3100 TGNTTIS
-3106 AVTDSTGQVI
+3106 VTDGTGQII
-3116 GTLVISAEGNYSFTA
+3116 GTLVINAEGDYSFTA
-3131 TSGVNHS
+3131 KSGIDHS
-3138 NNTLVQ
+3138 NSTLVQ
-3144 TIDFHLVDGDGDTD
+3144 QIGFHLVDGDGDTD
-3158 DGVLTLTIRDEA
+3158 DGLLTLTIRDEA
-3170 GKLTVSPVTGA
+3170 GKLTVSAVTGQ

-3188 PTHGI
+3188 PGQGI
-3193 PITMALDI
+3193 PITMNLDV
-3201 GDYDRG
+3201 GDFDRG
-3207 EFVEKLL
+3207 EHVEQLL

-3298 PPVLTGN
+3298 PVVLTGN

-3356 QIKWASGQGSL
+3356 QIEWASGQGTL
-3367 SLNGKVL
+3367 TLNGKVL
-3374 TPDANGIY
+3374 TPGANGLY
-3382 TVKGDEINKV
+3382 TVAGGDINKV
-3392 TVVPGKDYG
+3392 TVVPGKDYS
-3401 GDIKLVVTPV
+3401 GDIKLIVTPV
-3411 STEKTPV
+3411 SKEKTPV
-3418 VTGQETA
+3418 VTGKETA

-3469 GDTTDGSESLF
+3469 GDTTDGSEQLF
-3480 VRISGLPA
+3480 VRISGLSA

-3495 GVAVTQDA
+3495 GVAVTLDA
-3503 NGYYEVPYARI
+3503 NGYYEVPYDRI
-3514 GELKL
+3514 NDLKL
-3519 QPPKDSNVDFD
+3519 LPPKNSNVDFD
-3530 LTIKGVVKDS
+3530 LTIKGVVKD
-3540 VTLTDAS
+3540 TAILTDAS

-3561 QSLHVDLVGVVDAP
+3561 QSLHVDLVGVVDEP
-3575 HFDLNSTGW
+3575 HFDLNTTDW
-3584 TQSGGGY
+3584 TQDGNGY
-3591 SITIAED
+3591 SITIQED
-3598 GKAPLDFKLASGETT
+3598 GRAPLDFKLTSGEWTDT
-3613 GDGSESLNLVLEGLP
+3613 PLDHSETLNLVLEGLP
-3628 DDAKVFDG
+3628 EGAKVFDG

-3713 AKTSHGLEDEFVVLN
+3713 AKTSHGLEDQFTVLD
-3728 WQPDLSDSAEHVTH
+3728 WQPDLTDGAEKVTH
-3742 LSLSGIEQGYQIW
+3742 LSLSGIEPGYEVW
-3755 IRVGGVETQLSVNG
+3755 IRVGGVETQLTVSG
-3769 GALDLSDADL
+3769 GAVELSDAEL
-3779 KSLLGGGQLLVKA
+3779 QSLLGGGQLLVKG
-3792 PEDSDKD
+3792 PEDSDRD
-3799 THIQSHV
+3799 TTLQSHV
-3806 TVTQYDVDK
+3806 TVTQVDVDSSATALK
-3815 NPDGTPTA
+3815 VIDGT
-3823 MDQKVIE
+3823 
-3830 GNLHLDIQAVVE
+3830 LHVDIQAVVE
-3842 PDGKLVQTGALD
+3842 PDGNLVQTGQLE
-3854 SPDGHDIALKDAFV
+3854 SPDGHDIPLDGVFV
-3868 FQDLDPSSD
+3868 FEDLDPSSD

-3996 MVTLGTADADHD
+3996 MVTLGTADSGDD

-4013 IKDLPQGV
+4013 ITGLPPGV

-4035 LIKLPGGLSDLDK
+4035 LIKLPGGLDDLDR
-4048 LTLTLPEDYAGNGL
+4048 LTLTLPQDYAGDGL
-4062 SFKVRLVNTDTVS
+4062 HFNVRLVNTDTVS
-4075 GNTKQSEKDISL
+4075 GDTKMVEKDVTL

-4093 DTKGGA
+4093 DINGGA
-4099 DGQPELHLQVKDV
+4099 DGLPELQLNVKDV
-4112 NGQPS
+4112 NGDGQPD
-4117 NLEDTHVHLD
+4117 NLEDTESHLD
-4127 LSVTLADMTPSEANG
+4127 LSVKLADISPSVADG
-4142 GLETVERMTVTVDAQ
+4142 GLETVERVVVTVDPQ
-4157 YGHFLDA
+4157 YGHFLDKN
-4164 SGKPVQSLVVSDPAA
+4164 GQPVSTLTVNDPAD

-4187 KQHFSGHVPLDVK
+4187 KEHFSGKVPLAVT

-4211 DTGSWSGNA
+4211 DRGSWSGNV

-4231 QLTVKNVSGN
+4231 NLTVQNVTGQ

-4250 LGATLI
+4250 LGASLI

-4262 QIVALQIKGVPDG
+4262 QIVGLQIKGVPDG
-4275 FTLSAPAVNNGNG
+4275 FTLSAPAVNNGGG

-4300 LTLIPPADFSGTVDL
+4300 LTLIPPADFSGTVSL
-4315 TLSAFTLDQGLTLP
+4315 TLSAFTLDKGLTLP
-4329 LETSGSFTVT
+4329 LETSAGFTVT
-4339 VKPVGDAIIADLQDK
+4339 VNPVGDAVITDMQEQ

-4365 NLGLETRD
+4365 NLGVETRD
-4373 TQATGGNAAN
+4373 THATGGNAGN
-4383 VNENKPEQVRVTLE
+4383 VHENGPEQVRVTLE

-4402 AEIRLPNGV
+4402 AEIRLPSGV
-4411 AGSVVDLGGGRWQIT
+4411 SGTVVDLGGGRWQVT
-4426 TDGGKLAAVE
+4426 TDGGKLDAVE
-4436 LVTNDANG
+4436 LVTHDANG
-4444 ALDIKVTAQSLDNG
+4444 AMAIKVTAQSLDNG
-4458 ALGPEVGG
+4458 ALGPEVNG
-4466 TIHVDVSP
+4466 TIHLDVSP
-4474 VNDAPINVLPST
+4474 VNDAPVNLPDD
-4486 PQVAQEDK
+4486 PQVAQED
-4494 PFVIQGLQVKDVDAG
+4494 
-4509 SGTMEVR
+4509 E
-4516 LSVEH
+4516 
-4521 GTLNLP
+4521 
-4527 AGSGVTVAGNGT
+4527 
-4539 GSLVLTGT
+4539 
-4547 LADLNALLSGGV
+4547 
-4559 TYQGNTDFHGDDKL
+4559 
-4573 TMVTDDRG
+4573 
-4581 NTGSGGPLG
+4581 
-4590 DTDVLPIEVQPVN
+4590 
-4603 DAPVNLLPSAP
+4603 
-4614 QVAQEDKPFVIQG
+4614 PFVIQG

-4769 TLSVLHGTL
+4769 TLSVLHGAL

-4890 APISMVLRVEHGVL
+4890 APIAMVLRVEHGVL

-4964 GTGGVLTDSAQIA
+4964 GAGGVLTDSAQIA

-5150 DEGTTASPAIDTITD
+5150 DEGATASPAIDTITD

>member
-1 MAELRIDKPTLIA
+1 
-14 KVEGAVFVMDADGS
+14 
-28 LRRATPG
+28 

-65 QPEAALPAG
+65 QPEAALPA
-74 ADAELASLQEAIRQ
+74 DTELASLQEAIRQ
-88 GADPTEL
+88 GADPTKL
-95 FAETAA
+95 FEETAA
-101 GNPGAGTA
+101 GNAGAGTT

-224 GDVTGKL
+224 GDVNGKL

-256 LLDTITTITLDLADE
+256 LLDTITTIPLDLADE

-294 EPGATVTLTL
+294 EPGATLTLTLTL

-331 PHDFRVDAVDIA
+331 SHDFRVDAVDIA

-366 DTDSI
+366 DIDSI

-389 QRVTITLVGQNGQ
+389 QRVTITLIGQ
-402 TLFSGSALVGS
+402 TLFNGSALVGS

-451 IGQSDTLTLSE
+451 IGQSDVLTLSE

-559 EYRDSDGDRVS
+559 EYRDSDGDLVS

-645 ALTFEFTGD
+645 VLTFEFTGD

-699 QGRDQLSL
+699 QGSDQLSL

-722 ANLVV
+722 ADLVV

-734 PRLGIDSGVTLQE
+734 PRLGNDSGVTLQE

-772 EANQPGLNGLT
+772 EASQPGLNGLT

-815 DGKYQVVLDSVL
+815 DGKYQVVLDGVL

-886 TLSGNLNITAGT
+886 TLTGDLAITAGA
-898 DPLANIGFDASQPGL
+898 DPLVNIAFDASQPGL

-921 PVVISVSGNS
+921 PVVITISGNS
-931 ISGAVNGQ
+931 ISGTVNGQ

-1012 GDGAVVSHMS
+1012 GAKDVVSHMS
-1022 FTVSHGADALA
+1022 FTVSHGADAL
-1033 PDSLKFDIAA
+1033 DTSSLKFDIAA

-1164 TGTGHFQI
+1164 TGTGHFQVN
-1172 EAGSDR
+1172 AGSDR

-1189 QPALTALGLS
+1189 QPALTALGQS

-1247 DYKVTLFEGVHQSG
+1247 DYKVTLYQGVHQSG
-1261 GNATDLPFKLN
+1261 GTATDLPFKLN

-1296 GDKPTLTLTGVTVSE
+1296 GANPTLTLTGVTVSE
-1311 GRFDGAGNNQTGD
+1311 GRFDGAANNQIGD

-1395 PSVPGRIEAHT
+1395 PHVPGRIEAHT

-1480 LPVSVGS
+1480 LPVNVGS

-1515 VNGNAITLLDAG
+1515 VNGNVITLLDAG

-1536 GLDGKYQLALDGVL
+1536 GLDGKYQVVLDGVL
-1550 DQPVSTNSI
+1550 DQPVSTNSV

-1742 HMSFTASHG
+1742 AMSFTVSHG

-1790 ELVGTSA
+1790 DLVGTSA
-1797 DGREVLRAELSLVEN
+1797 DGREVLRAELDLVES

-1866 HFVAGSGVSLD
+1866 HFVAGSGVDLNESSLD
-1877 ERGLDGHNT
+1877 GSNT
-1886 LTGTGHFQVNAGSDR
+1886 LTETGHFTLEAGSDR
-1901 VSEVS
+1901 VSQVS
-1906 FADISEQP
+1906 FADPASQP
-1914 ALTALGQSVKYE
+1914 PLMALGQQVKYE

-1940 KGYVEVNGQR
+1940 KGYVEINGQR
-1950 VEVLQV
+1950 VKVLQV

-1976 FEGVHQSGGSAT
+1976 FEGVHQSGGNAT

-1997 DSDKGSGNND
+1997 DSDKGAGNND
-2007 STTGTLNIR
+2007 STTGTLTIR
-2016 ISEGDKPTLTL
+2016 ISEGANPILTL

-2037 DGAGNNQTSD
+2037 DGAANNQTSD

-2093 EVAGSNGHSFQ
+2093 EVPGSNGHGFQ

-2163 GSVIIGNTTAVIT
+2163 GSVI
-2176 DAADPHLGI
+2176 
-2185 DAGVSLQEGGASQSL
+2185 
-2200 DGQLPV
+2200 
-2206 NVGSDRLVSL
+2206 
-2216 NFEANQPGLNGLTS
+2216 
-2230 GGQPT
+2230 
-2235 HYQVSGNQITLLDA
+2235 
-2249 ANKPILTV
+2249 
-2257 TLDLDGKYHVTL
+2257 
-2269 DGVLDQPVNT
+2269 
-2279 DSVNLGLQVQGT
+2279 
-2291 DFDGDRSNLGTLN
+2291 
-2304 IAITDGAL
+2304 
-2312 PQVDPVSLT
+2312 
-2321 LVEDSDWSTA
+2321 
-2331 QTLSGNLNITA
+2331 
-2342 GTDPLANIG
+2342 
-2351 FDASQ
+2351 
-2356 PGLQGLT
+2356 
-2363 SGGQPVVISVSGN
+2363 
-2376 SISGAV
+2376 
-2382 NGQNVFTLTLDQNG
+2382 
-2396 HYVFT
+2396 
-2401 LNQPLDQNAGSSLLQ
+2401 
-2416 AGFTLTDSDG
+2416 
-2426 DTVPST
+2426 
-2432 LSVAIGDGANPVINA
+2432 
-2447 VTGTSLTEAN
+2447 
-2457 QGDAAVVGHMSFTV
+2457 
-2471 SHGSDALDASS
+2471 
-2482 LKFDIAAIQSSLHG
+2482 
-2496 KFSSH
+2496 
-2501 GSPVTFTLDASGELV
+2501 
-2516 GTSSDGREVLR
+2516 
-2527 AELSLVE
+2527 
-2534 NNGNWSVTAKVTLG
+2534 
-2548 AELDHQGSESLDL
+2548 
-2561 PLTVTL
+2561 
-2567 TDKDGDRVS
+2567 
-2576 TQLPL
+2576 
-2581 TIKDGHAPH
+2581 
-2590 FVAGSGVSLDERHLD
+2590 
-2605 GHNTLT
+2605 
-2611 GTGHF
+2611 
-2616 QIEAGSDRVSE
+2616 
-2627 VSFAD
+2627 
-2632 IAQQPALTALG
+2632 
-2643 QSVKYELVD
+2643 
-2652 GDASIPGNQVL
+2652 
-2663 KGYVEV
+2663 
-2669 NGHRIEVLQVEL
+2669 
-2681 SGKLDNAASNGFDY
+2681 
-2695 KVTLYQGVHQSGNTA
+2695 
-2710 TDLPFKLNIVDSDKG
+2710 
-2725 SGNNDSTTGTLNIRI
+2725 
-2740 SEGDKP
+2740 
-2746 TLSLTGVTLSEG
+2746 
-2758 RFDGAGNNQ
+2758 
-2767 TGDDQQAS
+2767 
-2775 GTLTI
+2775 
-2780 TADSDP
+2780 
-2786 VVDVRLTLSGQV
+2786 
-2798 LDASGKAITHNGE
+2798 
-2811 ALTWQEVPG
+2811 
-2820 SNGHGFQALTASGT
+2820 
-2834 LVLTVT
+2834 
-2840 LPSVPG
+2840 
-2846 RIEAHTQATL
+2846 
-2856 DYQVKVHTNLDHG
+2856 
-2869 ADDKLN
+2869 
-2875 LSLPVKVTD
+2875 
-2884 SDGSVITGSTTAV
+2884 TGSTTAV
-2897 ITDAADPVINAI
+2897 ITDAADPVIAAI
-2909 GSVTVKE
+2909 EGVTVKE
-2916 SDLNGGSGQHVGSS
+2916 SDLNGGSGQHGGTS
-2930 PSGTGEIAIGQVTI
+2930 PSGTGEVAIGQVTI
-2944 AAGSDRVAA
+2944 AAGSDRVVS

-2965 TLSSGGRA
+2965 TLTSGGKA
-2973 VTLSAGSQPGVY
+2973 VTIGADSQPGVY

-2996 KLTLDVSGRYTFE
+2996 KLTLDASGRYTFE

-3025 IQLPLQALDSDGD
+3025 IQLPLQARDSDGD

-3057 DAGKTLN
+3057 DASKTLN

-3081 DDAVVRS
+3081 DDAVVRA

-3100 SGNTSI
+3100 TGNTTIS
-3106 AVTDSTGQVI
+3106 VTDGTGQII
-3116 GTLVISAEGNYSFTA
+3116 GTLVINAEGDYSFTA
-3131 TSGVNHS
+3131 KSGIDHS
-3138 NNTLVQ
+3138 NSTLVQ
-3144 TIDFHLVDGDGDTD
+3144 QIGFHLVDGDGDTD
-3158 DGVLTLTIRDEA
+3158 DGLLTLTIRDEA
-3170 GKLTVSPVTGA
+3170 GKLTVSAVTGQ

-3188 PTHGI
+3188 PGQGI
-3193 PITMALDI
+3193 PITMNLDV
-3201 GDYDRG
+3201 GDFDRG
-3207 EFVEKLL
+3207 EHVEQLL

-3268 PNHDYSSYNN
+3268 PTHDYSSYNN

-3356 QIKWASGQGSL
+3356 QIEWASGQGTL
-3367 SLNGKVL
+3367 TLNGKVL
-3374 TPDANGIY
+3374 TPGANGLY
-3382 TVKGDEINKV
+3382 TVAGGDINKV
-3392 TVVPGKDYG
+3392 TVVPGKDYS
-3401 GDIKLVVTPV
+3401 GDIKLIVTPV

-3418 VTGQETA
+3418 VTGKETA

-3469 GDTTDGSESLF
+3469 GDTTDGSEQLF

-3495 GVAVTQDA
+3495 GMAVTLDA
-3503 NGYYEVPYARI
+3503 NGYYEVPYDRI
-3514 GELKL
+3514 NDLKL
-3519 QPPKDSNVDFD
+3519 LPPKNSNVDFD
-3530 LTIKGVVKDS
+3530 LTIKGVVKD
-3540 VTLTDAS
+3540 TAILTDAS

-3561 QSLHVDLVGVVDAP
+3561 QSLYVDLVGVVDEP
-3575 HFDLNSTGW
+3575 HFDLNTTDW
-3584 TQSGGGY
+3584 TQDGNGY
-3591 SITIAED
+3591 SITIQED
-3598 GKAPLDFKLASGETT
+3598 GRAPLDFKLTSGEWTDT
-3613 GDGSESLNLVLEGLP
+3613 PLDHSETLNLVLEGLP
-3628 DDAKVFDG
+3628 EGARVFDG

-3700 TIKVEPAIDATDY
+3700 TIKVEPAIDATE
-3713 AKTSHGLEDEFVVLN
+3713 K
-3728 WQPDLSDSAEHVTH
+3728 VTH
-3742 LSLSGIEQGYQIW
+3742 LSLSGIEPGYEVW
-3755 IRVGGVETQLSVNG
+3755 IRVGGVETQLTVSG
-3769 GALDLSDADL
+3769 GAVDLSDAEL
-3779 KSLLGGGQLLVKA
+3779 QSLLGGGQLLVKG
-3792 PEDSDKD
+3792 PEDSDRD
-3799 THIQSHV
+3799 TTLQSHV
-3806 TVTQYDVDK
+3806 TVTQVDVDSSA
-3815 NPDGTPTA
+3815 TA
-3823 MDQKVIE
+3823 QKVID
-3830 GNLHLDIQAVVE
+3830 GTLHVDIQAVVE
-3842 PDGKLVQTGALD
+3842 PDGNLVQTGQLE
-3854 SPDGHDIALKDAFV
+3854 SPDGHDIPLDGVFV
-3868 FQDLDPSSD
+3868 FEDLDPSSD

-3885 TDLPP
+3885 SDLPP

-3900 GHGNWTVPNSALD
+3900 GQGNWTVPHDALG
-3913 SYALRAPSGYQGG
+3913 SYALRSPDGFTG
-3926 TFSFNVSA
+3926 TVTFKVSA
-3934 MVHDLSD
+3934 RVIDL
-3941 DGDISASVRK
+3941 GDNNEGDVSAPAYREIT
-3951 DLHASATF
+3951 ASADFHGATH
-3959 APVSTPGQ
+3959 SGQ
-3967 QAATVDLDNSK
+3967 VAADVDFDNSA
-3978 PIVGVEDHNVNFG
+3978 PIIGVEDHGVNFG

-3996 MVTLGTADADHD
+3996 MVTLGTADSGDD

-4013 IKDLPQGV
+4013 ITGLPPGV

-4026 TYDFVNGEY
+4026 TFDFVNGEY
-4035 LIKLPGGLSDLDK
+4035 LIKLPGGLDDLDR
-4048 LTLTLPEDYAGNGL
+4048 LTLTLPQDYAGDGL
-4062 SFKVRLVNTDTVS
+4062 HFNVRLVNTDTVS
-4075 GNTKQSEKDISL
+4075 GDTKMVEKDVTL

-4093 DTKGGA
+4093 DINGGA
-4099 DGQPELHLQVKDV
+4099 DGLPELQLNVKDV
-4112 NGQPS
+4112 NGDGQPD
-4117 NLEDTHVHLD
+4117 NLEDTDIHLD
-4127 LSVTLADMTPSEANG
+4127 LSVKLADISPSVADG
-4142 GLETVERMTVTVDAQ
+4142 GLETVERVVVTVDPQ
-4157 YGHFLDA
+4157 YGHFLDKN
-4164 SGKPVQSLVVSDPAA
+4164 GQPVATLTVNDPAD

-4187 KQHFSGHVPLDVK
+4187 KEHFSGKVPLAVT

-4211 DTGSWSGNA
+4211 DRGSWSGNVN
-4220 SFEVLPVNDPA
+4220 FEVLPVNDPA
-4231 QLTVKNVSGN
+4231 NLTVQNVTGQ

-4250 LGATLI
+4250 LGASLI

-4262 QIVALQIKGVPDG
+4262 QIVGLQIKGVPDG
-4275 FTLSAPAVNNGNG
+4275 FTLSAPAVNNGGG

-4315 TLSAFTLDQGLTLP
+4315 TLSAFTLDKGLTLP
-4329 LETSGSFTVT
+4329 LETSAGFTVT
-4339 VKPVGDAIIADLQDK
+4339 VNPVGDAVITDMQEQ

-4365 NLGLETRD
+4365 NLGVETRD
-4373 TQATGGNAAN
+4373 TQATGGNAGN
-4383 VNENKPEQVRVTLE
+4383 VHENGPEQVRVTLE

-4402 AEIRLPNGV
+4402 AEIRLPSGV
-4411 AGSVVDLGGGRWQIT
+4411 SGTVVDLGGGRWQVT
-4426 TDGGKLAAVE
+4426 TDGGKLDAVE
-4436 LVTNDANG
+4436 LVTHDANG
-4444 ALDIKVTAQSLDNG
+4444 AMAIKVTAQSLDNG
-4458 ALGPEVGG
+4458 ALGPEVNG
-4466 TIHVDVSP
+4466 TIHLDVSP
-4474 VNDAPINVLPST
+4474 VNDAPVNVLPDD
-4486 PQVAQEDK
+4486 PQVAQED
-4494 PFVIQGLQVKDVDAG
+4494 
-4509 SGTMEVR
+4509 E
-4516 LSVEH
+4516 
-4521 GTLNLP
+4521 
-4527 AGSGVTVAGNGT
+4527 
-4539 GSLVLTGT
+4539 
-4547 LADLNALLSGGV
+4547 
-4559 TYQGNTDFHGDDKL
+4559 
-4573 TMVTDDRG
+4573 
-4581 NTGSGGPLG
+4581 
-4590 DTDVLPIEVQPVN
+4590 
-4603 DAPVNLLPSAP
+4603 
-4614 QVAQEDKPFVIQG
+4614 PFVIQG

-4769 TLSVLHGTL
+4769 TLSVLHGAL
-4778 ELAAGSGVTVSG
+4778 ELAAGSGVTLSG

-4890 APISMVLRVEHGVL
+4890 APIAMVLRVEHGVL

-4964 GTGGVLTDSAQIA
+4964 GAGGVLTDSAQIA

>member
-54 AEAGSERPEPA
+54 AEAGSERPEPT

-74 ADAELASLQEAIRQ
+74 VDAELASLQEAIRQ
-88 GADPTEL
+88 GADPTKL
-95 FAETAA
+95 FEETAA
-101 GNPGAGTA
+101 GNAAAATV
-109 GGVVGSSAGG
+109 GGVAGSSAGG
-119 FVVVDLN
+119 FVVVDRIN
-126 SEYTLAEAG
+126 DATLAEAG

-451 IGQSDTLTLSE
+451 IGQSDVLTLSE

-506 TALAYQVSGQTLTAS
+506 TALAYQVSGQTFTAS

-678 SQQGSD
+678 SQHGSD

-699 QGRDQLSL
+699 QGSDQLSL

-722 ANLVV
+722 ADLVV

-772 EANQPGLNGLT
+772 EASQPGLNGLT

-815 DGKYQVVLDSVL
+815 DGKYQVVLDGVL

-872 SLTLVEDSDWSAAQ
+872 SLTLVEDSDWSTAQ
-886 TLSGNLNITAGT
+886 TLTGDLAITAGA
-898 DPLANIGFDASQPGL
+898 DPLVNIAFDASQPGL

-921 PVVISVSGNS
+921 LVVITISGNS

-970 AGFTLTDSDGDKVS
+970 AGFTLIDSDGDKVS

-1012 GDGAVVSHMS
+1012 GAKDVVSHMS
-1022 FTVSHGADALA
+1022 FTVSHGADAL
-1033 PDSLKFDIAA
+1033 DTSSLKFDIAA

-1164 TGTGHFQI
+1164 TGTGHFQ
-1172 EAGSDR
+1172 
-1178 VSEVSFADISE
+1178 
-1189 QPALTALGLS
+1189 
-1199 VKYEL
+1199 
-1204 VDGDASIPGNQ
+1204 
-1215 VLKGYVEVNGQR
+1215 
-1227 VEVLQVELVGKLDNA
+1227 
-1242 ASNGF
+1242 
-1247 DYKVTLFEGVHQSG
+1247 
-1261 GNATDLPFKLN
+1261 
-1272 IVDSD
+1272 
-1277 KGSGNNDSTTGT
+1277 
-1289 LNIRISE
+1289 
-1296 GDKPTLTLTGVTVSE
+1296 
-1311 GRFDGAGNNQTGD
+1311 
-1324 DQHATGTLTITAD
+1324 
-1337 SDPVV
+1337 
-1342 DVRLTLSGQVVDGSG
+1342 
-1357 KAITHNGETLTWQ
+1357 
-1370 EVAGSNGHS
+1370 
-1379 FQAVTASG
+1379 
-1387 TLVLTVTL
+1387 
-1395 PSVPGRIEAHT
+1395 
-1406 QATLDYQVTVHTNLD
+1406 
-1421 HGADDKLNLSLPV
+1421 
-1434 KVTDSDG
+1434 
-1441 SVITGSTTAVITD
+1441 
-1454 AADPHL
+1454 
-1460 GIDSGVTLQE
+1460 
-1470 GASGQTLDGQ
+1470 
-1480 LPVSVGS
+1480 
-1487 DRLVS
+1487 
-1492 LNFEANQP
+1492 
-1500 GLNGLTS
+1500 
-1507 GGQPTHYQ
+1507 
-1515 VNGNAITLLDAG
+1515 
-1527 GKTILTVTL
+1527 
-1536 GLDGKYQLALDGVL
+1536 
-1550 DQPVSTNSI
+1550 
-1559 NLGLQVQGTDFD
+1559 
-1571 GDKSNLGTLNIH
+1571 
-1583 ITDGVLPQVDPVSL
+1583 
-1597 TLVEDSDWSAAQTL
+1597 
-1611 TGDLAITAGADPLVN
+1611 
-1626 IAFDAS
+1626 
-1632 QPGLQGLTSGG
+1632 
-1643 QPVVITIS
+1643 
-1651 GNSISGAVNGQ
+1651 
-1662 NVFTLT
+1662 
-1668 LDQNGHYVFTLNQP
+1668 
-1682 LDQGSADSLLKAGF
+1682 
-1696 TLTDSDGDKVS
+1696 
-1707 STLSVAIGDGA
+1707 
-1718 NPVISA
+1718 
-1724 VTGTE
+1724 
-1729 MTEANQGAKDVVS
+1729 
-1742 HMSFTASHG
+1742 
-1751 ADALDTSSLKFD
+1751 
-1763 IAAIQQSLDGKYSSH
+1763 
-1778 GSPVTFTLDANG
+1778 
-1790 ELVGTSA
+1790 
-1797 DGREVLRAELSLVEN
+1797 
-1812 NGNWSVTAKVTL
+1812 
-1824 GAELDHQGSES
+1824 
-1835 LDLPLTVTLTDKDG
+1835 
-1849 DRVSTDLPL
+1849 
-1858 TIKDGHAP
+1858 
-1866 HFVAGSGVSLD
+1866 
-1877 ERGLDGHNT
+1877 
-1886 LTGTGHFQVNAGSDR
+1886 VNAGSDR

-1976 FEGVHQSGGSAT
+1976 FEGVHQSGGTAT

-2007 STTGTLNIR
+2007 SATGTLNIR
-2016 ISEGDKPTLTL
+2016 ISEGANPTLSL

-2037 DGAGNNQTSD
+2037 DGAANNQTGD

-2052 GTLTITADSD
+2052 GTLSITADSD

-2068 LTLSGQVVDGSG
+2068 LTLSGQVLDASG

-2093 EVAGSNGHSFQ
+2093 EVPGSNGHGFQ

-2163 GSVIIGNTTAVIT
+2163 GSVI
-2176 DAADPHLGI
+2176 
-2185 DAGVSLQEGGASQSL
+2185 
-2200 DGQLPV
+2200 
-2206 NVGSDRLVSL
+2206 
-2216 NFEANQPGLNGLTS
+2216 
-2230 GGQPT
+2230 
-2235 HYQVSGNQITLLDA
+2235 
-2249 ANKPILTV
+2249 
-2257 TLDLDGKYHVTL
+2257 
-2269 DGVLDQPVNT
+2269 
-2279 DSVNLGLQVQGT
+2279 
-2291 DFDGDRSNLGTLN
+2291 
-2304 IAITDGAL
+2304 
-2312 PQVDPVSLT
+2312 
-2321 LVEDSDWSTA
+2321 
-2331 QTLSGNLNITA
+2331 
-2342 GTDPLANIG
+2342 
-2351 FDASQ
+2351 
-2356 PGLQGLT
+2356 
-2363 SGGQPVVISVSGN
+2363 
-2376 SISGAV
+2376 
-2382 NGQNVFTLTLDQNG
+2382 
-2396 HYVFT
+2396 
-2401 LNQPLDQNAGSSLLQ
+2401 
-2416 AGFTLTDSDG
+2416 
-2426 DTVPST
+2426 
-2432 LSVAIGDGANPVINA
+2432 
-2447 VTGTSLTEAN
+2447 
-2457 QGDAAVVGHMSFTV
+2457 
-2471 SHGSDALDASS
+2471 
-2482 LKFDIAAIQSSLHG
+2482 
-2496 KFSSH
+2496 
-2501 GSPVTFTLDASGELV
+2501 
-2516 GTSSDGREVLR
+2516 
-2527 AELSLVE
+2527 
-2534 NNGNWSVTAKVTLG
+2534 
-2548 AELDHQGSESLDL
+2548 
-2561 PLTVTL
+2561 
-2567 TDKDGDRVS
+2567 
-2576 TQLPL
+2576 
-2581 TIKDGHAPH
+2581 
-2590 FVAGSGVSLDERHLD
+2590 
-2605 GHNTLT
+2605 
-2611 GTGHF
+2611 
-2616 QIEAGSDRVSE
+2616 
-2627 VSFAD
+2627 
-2632 IAQQPALTALG
+2632 
-2643 QSVKYELVD
+2643 
-2652 GDASIPGNQVL
+2652 
-2663 KGYVEV
+2663 
-2669 NGHRIEVLQVEL
+2669 
-2681 SGKLDNAASNGFDY
+2681 
-2695 KVTLYQGVHQSGNTA
+2695 
-2710 TDLPFKLNIVDSDKG
+2710 
-2725 SGNNDSTTGTLNIRI
+2725 
-2740 SEGDKP
+2740 
-2746 TLSLTGVTLSEG
+2746 
-2758 RFDGAGNNQ
+2758 
-2767 TGDDQQAS
+2767 
-2775 GTLTI
+2775 
-2780 TADSDP
+2780 
-2786 VVDVRLTLSGQV
+2786 
-2798 LDASGKAITHNGE
+2798 
-2811 ALTWQEVPG
+2811 
-2820 SNGHGFQALTASGT
+2820 
-2834 LVLTVT
+2834 
-2840 LPSVPG
+2840 
-2846 RIEAHTQATL
+2846 
-2856 DYQVKVHTNLDHG
+2856 
-2869 ADDKLN
+2869 
-2875 LSLPVKVTD
+2875 
-2884 SDGSVITGSTTAV
+2884 TGSTTAV
-2897 ITDAADPVINAI
+2897 ITDAADPVITAI
-2909 GSVTVKE
+2909 EGVTVKE
-2916 SDLNGGSGQHVGSS
+2916 SDLNGGSGQHGGTS
-2930 PSGTGEIAIGQVTI
+2930 PSGTGEVAIGQVTI
-2944 AAGSDRVAA
+2944 AAGSDRVVS

-2965 TLSSGGRA
+2965 TLTSGGKA
-2973 VTLSAGSQPGVY
+2973 VTIGADSQPGVY

-3025 IQLPLQALDSDGD
+3025 IQLPLQARDSDGD

-3057 DAGKTLN
+3057 DASKTLN

-3081 DDAVVRS
+3081 DDAVVRA

-3100 SGNTSI
+3100 TGNTTIS
-3106 AVTDSTGQVI
+3106 VTDSTGQII
-3116 GTLVISAEGNYSFTA
+3116 GTLVINAEGDYSFTA
-3131 TSGVNHS
+3131 KSGIDHS
-3138 NNTLVQ
+3138 NSTLVQ
-3144 TIDFHLVDGDGDTD
+3144 QIGFHLVDGDGDTD
-3158 DGVLTLTIRDEA
+3158 DGLLTLTIRDEA
-3170 GKLTVSPVTGA
+3170 GKLTVSAVTGQ

-3188 PTHGI
+3188 SGQGI
-3193 PITMALDI
+3193 PITMNLDV
-3201 GDYDRG
+3201 GDFDRG
-3207 EFVEKLL
+3207 EHVEQLL

-3367 SLNGKVL
+3367 TLNGKVL
-3374 TPDANGIY
+3374 TPGANGLY
-3382 TVKGDEINKV
+3382 TVAGGDINKV
-3392 TVVPGKDYG
+3392 TVVPGKDYS
-3401 GDIKLVVTPV
+3401 GDIKLIVTPV

-3418 VTGQETA
+3418 VTGKETA

-3469 GDTTDGSESLF
+3469 GDTTDGSEQLF

-3503 NGYYEVPYARI
+3503 NGYYEVPYGRI
-3514 GELKL
+3514 NDLKL
-3519 QPPKDSNVDFD
+3519 LPPKNSNVDFD
-3530 LTIKGVVKDS
+3530 LTIKGVVKD
-3540 VTLTDAS
+3540 TAILTDAS

-3561 QSLHVDLVGVVDAP
+3561 QSLHVDLVGVVDEP
-3575 HFDLNSTGW
+3575 HFDLNTTDW
-3584 TQSGGGY
+3584 TQDGNGY
-3591 SITIAED
+3591 SITIQED
-3598 GKAPLDFKLASGETT
+3598 GRAPLDFKLTSGEWTDT
-3613 GDGSESLNLVLEGLP
+3613 PLDHSETLNLVLEGLP
-3628 DDAKVFDG
+3628 EGAKVFDG

-3713 AKTSHGLEDEFVVLN
+3713 AKTSHGLEDQFTVLD
-3728 WQPDLSDSAEHVTH
+3728 WQPDLTDSAEKVTH
-3742 LSLSGIEQGYQIW
+3742 LSLSGIEPGYEVW
-3755 IRVGGVETQLSVNG
+3755 IRVGGVETQLTVSG
-3769 GALDLSDADL
+3769 GAVDLSDAEL
-3779 KSLLGGGQLLVKA
+3779 QSLLGGGQLLVKG
-3792 PEDSDKD
+3792 PEDSDRD
-3799 THIQSHV
+3799 TTLQSHV
-3806 TVTQYDVDK
+3806 TVTQVDVDSSA
-3815 NPDGTPTA
+3815 TA
-3823 MDQKVIE
+3823 QKVID
-3830 GNLHLDIQAVVE
+3830 GTLHVDIQAVVE
-3842 PDGKLVQTGALD
+3842 PDGNLVQTGQLE
-3854 SPDGHDIALKDAFV
+3854 SPDGHDIPLDGVFV
-3868 FQDLDPSSD
+3868 FEDLDPSSD

-3885 TDLPP
+3885 SDLPP

-3900 GHGNWTVPNSALD
+3900 GKGNWTVPHDALG
-3913 SYALRAPSGYQGG
+3913 SYALRSPDGFTG
-3926 TFSFNVSA
+3926 TVTFKVSA
-3934 MVHDLSD
+3934 RVVDL
-3941 DGDISASVRK
+3941 GDNNEGDVSAPAYREIT
-3951 DLHASATF
+3951 ASADFHGATHSGQVAADVDF
-3959 APVSTPGQ
+3959 DNSTPI
-3967 QAATVDLDNSK
+3967 T
-3978 PIVGVEDHNVNFG
+3978 GVEDHGVNFG

-3996 MVTLGTADADHD
+3996 MVTLGTADIGDD

-4013 IKDLPQGV
+4013 ITGLPPGV

-4035 LIKLPGGLSDLDK
+4035 LIKLPGGLDDLDR
-4048 LTLTLPEDYAGNGL
+4048 LTLTLPQDYAGDGL
-4062 SFKVRLVNTDTVS
+4062 HFNVRLVNTDTVS
-4075 GNTKQSEKDISL
+4075 GDTKMVEKDVTL

-4093 DTKGGA
+4093 DINGGA
-4099 DGQPELHLQVKDV
+4099 DGLPELQLNVKDV
-4112 NGQPS
+4112 NGDGQPD
-4117 NLEDTHVHLD
+4117 NLEDTDIHLD
-4127 LSVTLADMTPSEANG
+4127 LSVKLADISPSVADG
-4142 GLETVERMTVTVDAQ
+4142 GLETVEQVVVTVDPQ
-4157 YGHFLDA
+4157 YGHFLDKN
-4164 SGKPVQSLVVSDPAA
+4164 GQPVSTLTVNNPAD

-4187 KQHFSGHVPLDVK
+4187 KEHFSGKVPLAVT

-4211 DTGSWSGNA
+4211 VRGSWSGNV

-4231 QLTVKNVSGN
+4231 NLTVQNVTGQ

-4250 LGATLI
+4250 LGASLI

-4262 QIVALQIKGVPDG
+4262 QIVGLQIKGVPDG
-4275 FTLSAPAVNNGNG
+4275 FTLSAPAVNNGGG

-4373 TQATGGNAAN
+4373 THATGGNAGN
-4383 VNENKPEQVRVTLE
+4383 VNENGPEQVRVTLE

-4402 AEIRLPNGV
+4402 AEIRLPSGVNGT
-4411 AGSVVDLGGGRWQIT
+4411 VVDLGGGRWQVI
-4426 TDGGKLAAVE
+4426 TDGGKLDAVE

-4444 ALDIKVTAQSLDNG
+4444 AMAIKVTAQSLDNG
-4458 ALGPEVGG
+4458 ALGPEVNG
-4466 TIHVDVSP
+4466 TIHLDVSP
-4474 VNDAPINVLPST
+4474 VNDAPVNVLPDD
-4486 PQVAQEDK
+4486 PQVAQEDE
-4494 PFVIQGLQVKDVDAG
+4494 PFVIQGL
-4509 SGTMEVR
+4509 
-4516 LSVEH
+4516 H
-4521 GTLNLP
+4521 
-4527 AGSGVTVAGNGT
+4527 
-4539 GSLVLTGT
+4539 
-4547 LADLNALLSGGV
+4547 
-4559 TYQGNTDFHGDDKL
+4559 
-4573 TMVTDDRG
+4573 
-4581 NTGSGGPLG
+4581 
-4590 DTDVLPIEVQPVN
+4590 
-4603 DAPVNLLPSAP
+4603 
-4614 QVAQEDKPFVIQG
+4614 
-4627 LQVKDVDAGNGIMEV
+4627 VKDVDAGNGIMEV

-4855 VNDAPVTQVPGSLQ
+4855 VKDAPVTQVPGSLQ

-4964 GTGGVLTDSAQIA
+4964 GAGGVLTDSAQIA

>member
-54 AEAGSERPEPA
+54 AEAGSERPEPT

-88 GADPTEL
+88 GADPTKL
-95 FAETAA
+95 FEETAA
-101 GNPGAGTA
+101 GNAAAATV
-109 GGVVGSSAGG
+109 GGVAGSSAGG
-119 FVVVDLN
+119 FVVVDRIN
-126 SEYTLAEAG
+126 DATLAEAG

-472 TGSLHT
+472 AGSLHT

-559 EYRDSDGDRVS
+559 EYRDSDGDLVS

-678 SQQGSD
+678 SQHGSD

-699 QGRDQLSL
+699 QGSDQLSL

-722 ANLVV
+722 ADLVV

-792 VNGNVITLLD
+792 VSGNVITLLD

-815 DGKYQVVLDSVL
+815 DGKYQVVLDGVL

-886 TLSGNLNITAGT
+886 TLTGDLAITAGA
-898 DPLANIGFDASQPGL
+898 DPLVNIAFDASQPGL

-921 PVVISVSGNS
+921 PVVITISGNS

-970 AGFTLTDSDGDKVS
+970 AGFTLTDSDGDTVS

-1012 GDGAVVSHMS
+1012 GAKDVVSHMS
-1022 FTVSHGADALA
+1022 FTVSHGADAL
-1033 PDSLKFDIAA
+1033 DTSSLKFDIAA

-1059 TFTLDANGELVGTSA
+1059 TFTLDASGELVGTSS
-1074 DGREVLRAELDLV
+1074 DGREVLRAELSLV
-1087 ESNGNWSV
+1087 ENNGNWSV

-1151 SLDERGLDGSNTL
+1151 SLDERGLDGHNTL
-1164 TGTGHFQI
+1164 TGTGHFQVN
-1172 EAGSDR
+1172 AGSDR

-1189 QPALTALGLS
+1189 QPALTALGQS

-1247 DYKVTLFEGVHQSG
+1247 DYKVTLFEGVRQSG
-1261 GNATDLPFKLN
+1261 NTATDLPFKLN

-1470 GASGQTLDGQ
+1470 GGASQSLDGQ
-1480 LPVSVGS
+1480 LPVNVGS

-1492 LNFEANQP
+1492 LNFEASQP

-1515 VNGNAITLLDAG
+1515 VNGNVITLLDAG

-1536 GLDGKYQLALDGVL
+1536 GLDGKYQVVLDGVL
-1550 DQPVSTNSI
+1550 DQPVSTNSV

-1707 STLSVAIGDGA
+1707 STLSVAISDGA

-1729 MTEANQGAKDVVS
+1729 MTEANQGTKDVVS
-1742 HMSFTASHG
+1742 HMSFTVSHG

-1797 DGREVLRAELSLVEN
+1797 DGREVLRAELDLVES

-1877 ERGLDGHNT
+1877 ERHLDGHNT

-1976 FEGVHQSGGSAT
+1976 FEGVHQSGGNAT

-2027 TGVTLSEGRF
+2027 TGVTVSEGRF
-2037 DGAGNNQTSD
+2037 DGAANNQTGD

-2163 GSVIIGNTTAVIT
+2163 GSVI
-2176 DAADPHLGI
+2176 
-2185 DAGVSLQEGGASQSL
+2185 
-2200 DGQLPV
+2200 
-2206 NVGSDRLVSL
+2206 
-2216 NFEANQPGLNGLTS
+2216 
-2230 GGQPT
+2230 
-2235 HYQVSGNQITLLDA
+2235 
-2249 ANKPILTV
+2249 
-2257 TLDLDGKYHVTL
+2257 
-2269 DGVLDQPVNT
+2269 
-2279 DSVNLGLQVQGT
+2279 
-2291 DFDGDRSNLGTLN
+2291 
-2304 IAITDGAL
+2304 
-2312 PQVDPVSLT
+2312 
-2321 LVEDSDWSTA
+2321 
-2331 QTLSGNLNITA
+2331 
-2342 GTDPLANIG
+2342 
-2351 FDASQ
+2351 
-2356 PGLQGLT
+2356 
-2363 SGGQPVVISVSGN
+2363 
-2376 SISGAV
+2376 
-2382 NGQNVFTLTLDQNG
+2382 
-2396 HYVFT
+2396 
-2401 LNQPLDQNAGSSLLQ
+2401 
-2416 AGFTLTDSDG
+2416 
-2426 DTVPST
+2426 
-2432 LSVAIGDGANPVINA
+2432 
-2447 VTGTSLTEAN
+2447 
-2457 QGDAAVVGHMSFTV
+2457 
-2471 SHGSDALDASS
+2471 
-2482 LKFDIAAIQSSLHG
+2482 
-2496 KFSSH
+2496 
-2501 GSPVTFTLDASGELV
+2501 
-2516 GTSSDGREVLR
+2516 
-2527 AELSLVE
+2527 
-2534 NNGNWSVTAKVTLG
+2534 
-2548 AELDHQGSESLDL
+2548 
-2561 PLTVTL
+2561 
-2567 TDKDGDRVS
+2567 
-2576 TQLPL
+2576 
-2581 TIKDGHAPH
+2581 
-2590 FVAGSGVSLDERHLD
+2590 
-2605 GHNTLT
+2605 
-2611 GTGHF
+2611 
-2616 QIEAGSDRVSE
+2616 
-2627 VSFAD
+2627 
-2632 IAQQPALTALG
+2632 
-2643 QSVKYELVD
+2643 
-2652 GDASIPGNQVL
+2652 
-2663 KGYVEV
+2663 
-2669 NGHRIEVLQVEL
+2669 
-2681 SGKLDNAASNGFDY
+2681 
-2695 KVTLYQGVHQSGNTA
+2695 
-2710 TDLPFKLNIVDSDKG
+2710 
-2725 SGNNDSTTGTLNIRI
+2725 
-2740 SEGDKP
+2740 
-2746 TLSLTGVTLSEG
+2746 
-2758 RFDGAGNNQ
+2758 
-2767 TGDDQQAS
+2767 
-2775 GTLTI
+2775 
-2780 TADSDP
+2780 
-2786 VVDVRLTLSGQV
+2786 
-2798 LDASGKAITHNGE
+2798 
-2811 ALTWQEVPG
+2811 
-2820 SNGHGFQALTASGT
+2820 
-2834 LVLTVT
+2834 
-2840 LPSVPG
+2840 
-2846 RIEAHTQATL
+2846 
-2856 DYQVKVHTNLDHG
+2856 
-2869 ADDKLN
+2869 
-2875 LSLPVKVTD
+2875 
-2884 SDGSVITGSTTAV
+2884 TGSTTAV
-2897 ITDAADPVINAI
+2897 ITDAADPVITAI
-2909 GSVTVKE
+2909 EGVTVKE
-2916 SDLNGGSGQHVGSS
+2916 SDLNGGSGQHGGTS
-2930 PSGTGEIAIGQVTI
+2930 PSGTGEVAIGQVTI
-2944 AAGSDRVAA
+2944 AAGSDRVVS

-2965 TLSSGGRA
+2965 TLTSGGKA
-2973 VTLSAGSQPGVY
+2973 VTIGADSQPGVY

-3025 IQLPLQALDSDGD
+3025 IQLPLQARDSDGD

-3057 DAGKTLN
+3057 DASKTLN

-3081 DDAVVRS
+3081 DDAVVRA

-3100 SGNTSI
+3100 TGNTTIS
-3106 AVTDSTGQVI
+3106 VTDGTGQII
-3116 GTLVISAEGNYSFTA
+3116 GTLVINAEGNYSFTA
-3131 TSGVNHS
+3131 RSGIDHS
-3138 NNTLVQ
+3138 NSTLVQ
-3144 TIDFHLVDGDGDTD
+3144 QIEFHLVDGDGDTD

-3170 GKLTVSPVTGA
+3170 GMLSVSAVTGQ
-3181 EDAGASD
+3181 EDAGATD
-3188 PTHGI
+3188 PGQGI
-3193 PITMALDI
+3193 PITMNLDV
-3201 GDYDRG
+3201 GDFDRG
-3207 EFVEKLL
+3207 EHVEQLL

-3298 PPVLTGN
+3298 PLVLTGN

-3356 QIKWASGQGSL
+3356 QIEWASGQGTL
-3367 SLNGKVL
+3367 TLNGKVL
-3374 TPDANGIY
+3374 TPGANGLY
-3382 TVKGDEINKV
+3382 TVAGGDINKV
-3392 TVVPGKDYG
+3392 TVVPGKDYS
-3401 GDIKLVVTPV
+3401 GDIKLIVTPV

-3418 VTGQETA
+3418 VTGKETA

-3469 GDTTDGSESLF
+3469 GDTTDGSEQLF

-3495 GVAVTQDA
+3495 GVAVTLDA
-3503 NGYYEVPYARI
+3503 NGYYEVPYGRI
-3514 GELKL
+3514 NDLKL
-3519 QPPKDSNVDFD
+3519 QPPKNSNVDFD
-3530 LTIKGVVKDS
+3530 LTIKGVVKD
-3540 VTLTDAS
+3540 TAILTDAS

-3561 QSLHVDLVGVVDAP
+3561 QSLHVDLVGVVDEP
-3575 HFDLNSTGW
+3575 HFDLNTTDW
-3584 TQSGGGY
+3584 TQDGNGY
-3591 SITIAED
+3591 SITIQED
-3598 GKAPLDFKLASGETT
+3598 GRAPLDFKLTSGEWTDT
-3613 GDGSESLNLVLEGLP
+3613 PLDHSETLNLVLEGLP
-3628 DDAKVFDG
+3628 EGAKVFDG

-3713 AKTSHGLEDEFVVLN
+3713 AKTCHGLEDQFTVLD
-3728 WQPDLSDSAEHVTH
+3728 WQPDLTDGAEKVTH
-3742 LSLSGIEQGYQIW
+3742 LSLSGIEPGYEVW
-3755 IRVGGVETQLSVNG
+3755 IRVGGVETQLTVSG
-3769 GALDLSDADL
+3769 GAVDLSDAEL
-3779 KSLLGGGQLLVKA
+3779 QSLLGGGQLLVKG
-3792 PEDSDKD
+3792 PEDSDRD
-3799 THIQSHV
+3799 TTLQSHV
-3806 TVTQYDVDK
+3806 TVTQVDVDSSA
-3815 NPDGTPTA
+3815 TA
-3823 MDQKVIE
+3823 QKVID
-3830 GNLHLDIQAVVE
+3830 GTLHVDIQAVVE
-3842 PDGKLVQTGALD
+3842 PDGNLVQTGQLE
-3854 SPDGHDIALKDAFV
+3854 SPDGHDIPLDGVFV
-3868 FQDLDPSSD
+3868 FEDLDPSSD

-3900 GHGNWTVPNSALD
+3900 GKGNWTVPHDALG
-3913 SYALRAPSGYQGG
+3913 SYALRSPDGFTG
-3926 TFSFNVSA
+3926 TVTFKVSA
-3934 MVHDLSD
+3934 RVVDL
-3941 DGDISASVRK
+3941 GDNNEGDVSAPAYREIT
-3951 DLHASATF
+3951 ASADFHGATHSGQVAADVDF
-3959 APVSTPGQ
+3959 DNSTPI
-3967 QAATVDLDNSK
+3967 T
-3978 PIVGVEDHNVNFG
+3978 GVEDHGVNFG

-3996 MVTLGTADADHD
+3996 MVTLGTADIGDD

-4013 IKDLPQGV
+4013 ITGLPPGV

-4035 LIKLPGGLSDLDK
+4035 LIKLPGGLDDLDR
-4048 LTLTLPEDYAGNGL
+4048 LTLTLPQDYAGDGL
-4062 SFKVRLVNTDTVS
+4062 HFNVRLVNTDTVS
-4075 GNTKQSEKDISL
+4075 GDTKMVEKDVTL

-4093 DTKGGA
+4093 DINGGA
-4099 DGQPELHLQVKDV
+4099 DGLPELQLNVKDV
-4112 NGQPS
+4112 NGDGQPD
-4117 NLEDTHVHLD
+4117 NLEDTDIHLD
-4127 LSVTLADMTPSEANG
+4127 LSVKLADISPSVADG
-4142 GLETVERMTVTVDAQ
+4142 GLETVEQVVVTVDPQ
-4157 YGHFLDA
+4157 YGHFLDKN
-4164 SGKPVQSLVVSDPAA
+4164 GQPVSTLTVNNPAD

-4200 VDILDTATTGT
+4200 VDILDTATTVT
-4211 DTGSWSGNA
+4211 DRGSWSGHA
-4220 SFEVLPVNDPA
+4220 SCEVLPVNDPA
-4231 QLTVKNVSGN
+4231 NLTVQNVTGQ

-4250 LGATLI
+4250 LGASLI

-4262 QIVALQIKGVPDG
+4262 QIVGLQIKGVPDG
-4275 FTLSAPAVNNGNG
+4275 FTLSAPAVNNGGG

-4315 TLSAFTLDQGLTLP
+4315 TLSAFTLDKGLTLP
-4329 LETSGSFTVT
+4329 LETSAGFTVT
-4339 VKPVGDAIIADLQDK
+4339 VNPVGDAVITDMQEQ

-4365 NLGLETRD
+4365 NLGVETRD
-4373 TQATGGNAAN
+4373 TQATGGNAGN
-4383 VNENKPEQVRVTLE
+4383 VNENGPEQVRVTLE

-4402 AEIRLPNGV
+4402 AEIRLPSGV
-4411 AGSVVDLGGGRWQIT
+4411 SGTVVDLGGGRWQVT
-4426 TDGGKLAAVE
+4426 TDGGKLDAVE

-4444 ALDIKVTAQSLDNG
+4444 AMAIKVTAQSLDNG
-4458 ALGPEVGG
+4458 ALGPEVNG
-4466 TIHVDVSP
+4466 TIHLDVSP
-4474 VNDAPINVLPST
+4474 VNDAPVNVLPDD
-4486 PQVAQEDK
+4486 PQVAQED
-4494 PFVIQGLQVKDVDAG
+4494 
-4509 SGTMEVR
+4509 E
-4516 LSVEH
+4516 
-4521 GTLNLP
+4521 
-4527 AGSGVTVAGNGT
+4527 
-4539 GSLVLTGT
+4539 
-4547 LADLNALLSGGV
+4547 
-4559 TYQGNTDFHGDDKL
+4559 
-4573 TMVTDDRG
+4573 
-4581 NTGSGGPLG
+4581 
-4590 DTDVLPIEVQPVN
+4590 
-4603 DAPVNLLPSAP
+4603 
-4614 QVAQEDKPFVIQG
+4614 PFVIQG

-4964 GTGGVLTDSAQIA
+4964 GAGGVLTDSAQIA

-5081 TLSSATETITIH
+5081 TLSSATETVTIH

>member
-54 AEAGSERPEPA
+54 AEAGSERPEPT

-74 ADAELASLQEAIRQ
+74 ADAELASLQEAILQ
-88 GADPTEL
+88 GADPTKL
-95 FAETAA
+95 FEETAA
-101 GNPGAGTA
+101 GNAAAATV
-109 GGVVGSSAGG
+109 GGVAGSSAGG
-119 FVVVDLN
+119 FVVVDRIN
-126 SEYTLAEAG
+126 DATLAEAG

-472 TGSLHT
+472 AGSLHT

-559 EYRDSDGDRVS
+559 EYRDSDGDLVS

-678 SQQGSD
+678 SQHGSD

-699 QGRDQLSL
+699 QGSDQLSL

-722 ANLVV
+722 ADLVV

-815 DGKYQVVLDSVL
+815 DGKYQVALDGVL

-886 TLSGNLNITAGT
+886 TLTGDLAITAGA
-898 DPLANIGFDASQPGL
+898 DPLVNIAFDASQPGL
-913 QGLTSGGQ
+913 QGLTSSGL
-921 PVVISVSGNS
+921 PVVITISGNS

-970 AGFTLTDSDGDKVS
+970 AGFTLTDSDGDTVS

-1012 GDGAVVSHMS
+1012 GAKDVVSHMS
-1022 FTVSHGADALA
+1022 FTVSHGADAL
-1033 PDSLKFDIAA
+1033 DTSSLKFDIAA
-1043 IQQSLDGKYSS
+1043 IQGSLDGKYSS

-1164 TGTGHFQI
+1164 TGTGHFQVN
-1172 EAGSDR
+1172 AGSDR

-1189 QPALTALGLS
+1189 QPALTALGQS

-1204 VDGDASIPGNQ
+1204 VDGDAGIPGNQ

-1277 KGSGNNDSTTGT
+1277 KGAGNNDSTTGT

-1296 GDKPTLTLTGVTVSE
+1296 GANPILTLTGVTVSE

-1324 DQHATGTLTITAD
+1324 DQHATGTLTITADSDPVVDVRLTLSGQVVDGSGKAITHNGETLTWQEVAGSNGHGFQAVTASGTLVLTVTLPSVPGRIEAHTQATLDYQVTVHTNLDHGADDKLNLSLPVKVTDSDGSVITGSTTAVIIDAADPHLGIDSGVTLQEGASGQTLDGQLPVSVGSDRLVSLNFEANQPGLNGLTSGGQPTHYQVNGNVITLLDAGGKTILTVTLGLDGKYQVVLDGVLDQPVSTNSVNLGLQVQGTDFDGDKSNLGTLNIHITDGVLPQVDPVSLTLVEDSDWSTAQTLTGDLAITAGADPLVNIAFDASQPGLQGLTSGGQPVVISVSGNSISGTVNGQNVFTLTLDQNGHYVFTLNQPLDQGSADSLLKAGFTLTDSDGDKVSSTLSVAIGDGANPVISAVTGTEMTEANQGAKDVVSHMSFTVSHGADALDTSSLKFDIAAIQQSLDGKYSSHGSPVTFTLDASGELVGTSADGREVLRAELSLVENNGNWSVTAKVTLGAELDHQGSESLDLPLTVTLTDKDGDRVSTDLPLTIKDGHAPGFVAGSGVSLDERGLDGSNTLTGTGHFQVNAGSDRVSEVSFADISEQPALTALGQSVKYELVDGDASIPGNQVLKGYVEINGQRVEVLQVELVGKLDNAASNGFDYKVTLYQGVHQSGGNATDLPFKLNIVDSDKGSGNNDSTTGTLNIRISEGATPTLTLTGVTVSEGRFDGAANNQTADDQQAGGTLTITADSDPVVDVRLTLSGQVLDTSGKAITHNGEALTWQEVPGSNGHGFQALTASGTLVLTITLPNVPGRIEAHTQATLDYQVTVHTNLDHGVSDNLSLNLPVKVTDSDGSVITGSTTVVITDAADPHLGNDAGISLQEGGASQSLDGQLPVNVGSDRLVSLNFEANQPGLNGLTSGGQPTHYQVNGNVITLLDAGGKTILTVTLGLDGKYQVVLDGVLDQPVSTNSVNLGLQVQGTDFDGDKSNLGTLNIHITDGVLPQVDPVSLTLVEDSDWSAAQTLSGDLNITAGTDPVANIGFDASQPGLQGLTNGGQPVVISVSGNSISGAVNGQNVFTLTLDQAGHYVFTLNQPLDQGSADSLLKAGFTLTDSDGDKVSSTLSVAISDGANPVISAVTGTEMTEANQGAKDVVSHMSFTVSHGADALDTSSLKFDIAAIQQSLDGKYSSHGSLVTFTLDANGELVGTSADGREVLRAELDLVESNGNWSVTAKVTLGAELDHQGSESLDLPLTVTLTDKDGDRVSTDLPLTIKDGHAPHFVAGSGVSLDERGLDGSNTLTGTGHFQVNAGSDRVSEVSFADISEQPALTALGQSVKYELVDGDASIPGNQVLKGYVEVNGQRVEVLQVELVGKLDNAASNGFDYKVTLYQGVHQSGGTATDLPFKLNIVDSDKGSGNNDSTTGTLNIRISEGDKPTLSLTGVTVSEGRFDGAANNQTGDDQHASGTLTITAD

-1454 AADPHL
+1454 AADP
-1460 GIDSGVTLQE
+1460 V
-1470 GASGQTLDGQ
+1470 
-1480 LPVSVGS
+1480 
-1487 DRLVS
+1487 
-1492 LNFEANQP
+1492 
-1500 GLNGLTS
+1500 
-1507 GGQPTHYQ
+1507 
-1515 VNGNAITLLDAG
+1515 
-1527 GKTILTVTL
+1527 
-1536 GLDGKYQLALDGVL
+1536 
-1550 DQPVSTNSI
+1550 
-1559 NLGLQVQGTDFD
+1559 
-1571 GDKSNLGTLNIH
+1571 
-1583 ITDGVLPQVDPVSL
+1583 
-1597 TLVEDSDWSAAQTL
+1597 
-1611 TGDLAITAGADPLVN
+1611 ITA
-1626 IAFDAS
+1626 I
-1632 QPGLQGLTSGG
+1632 
-1643 QPVVITIS
+1643 
-1651 GNSISGAVNGQ
+1651 
-1662 NVFTLT
+1662 
-1668 LDQNGHYVFTLNQP
+1668 
-1682 LDQGSADSLLKAGF
+1682 
-1696 TLTDSDGDKVS
+1696 
-1707 STLSVAIGDGA
+1707 
-1718 NPVISA
+1718 
-1724 VTGTE
+1724 
-1729 MTEANQGAKDVVS
+1729 
-1742 HMSFTASHG
+1742 
-1751 ADALDTSSLKFD
+1751 
-1763 IAAIQQSLDGKYSSH
+1763 
-1778 GSPVTFTLDANG
+1778 
-1790 ELVGTSA
+1790 
-1797 DGREVLRAELSLVEN
+1797 
-1812 NGNWSVTAKVTL
+1812 
-1824 GAELDHQGSES
+1824 
-1835 LDLPLTVTLTDKDG
+1835 
-1849 DRVSTDLPL
+1849 
-1858 TIKDGHAP
+1858 
-1866 HFVAGSGVSLD
+1866 
-1877 ERGLDGHNT
+1877 
-1886 LTGTGHFQVNAGSDR
+1886 
-1901 VSEVS
+1901 
-1906 FADISEQP
+1906 
-1914 ALTALGQSVKYE
+1914 
-1926 LVDGDASIPGNQVL
+1926 
-1940 KGYVEVNGQR
+1940 
-1950 VEVLQV
+1950 
-1956 ELVGK
+1956 
-1961 LDNAASNGFDYKVTL
+1961 
-1976 FEGVHQSGGSAT
+1976 EG
-1988 DLPFKLNIV
+1988 
-1997 DSDKGSGNND
+1997 
-2007 STTGTLNIR
+2007 
-2016 ISEGDKPTLTL
+2016 
-2027 TGVTLSEGRF
+2027 
-2037 DGAGNNQTSD
+2037 
-2047 DQHAT
+2047 
-2052 GTLTITADSD
+2052 
-2062 PVVDVR
+2062 
-2068 LTLSGQVVDGSG
+2068 
-2080 KAITHNGETLTWQ
+2080 
-2093 EVAGSNGHSFQ
+2093 
-2104 AVTASGTL
+2104 
-2112 VLTVTLPSVPGRIE
+2112 
-2126 AHTQATLDYQVTVHT
+2126 
-2141 NLDHGADDKL
+2141 
-2151 NLSLPVKVTDSD
+2151 
-2163 GSVIIGNTTAVIT
+2163 
-2176 DAADPHLGI
+2176 
-2185 DAGVSLQEGGASQSL
+2185 
-2200 DGQLPV
+2200 
-2206 NVGSDRLVSL
+2206 
-2216 NFEANQPGLNGLTS
+2216 
-2230 GGQPT
+2230 
-2235 HYQVSGNQITLLDA
+2235 
-2249 ANKPILTV
+2249 
-2257 TLDLDGKYHVTL
+2257 
-2269 DGVLDQPVNT
+2269 
-2279 DSVNLGLQVQGT
+2279 
-2291 DFDGDRSNLGTLN
+2291 
-2304 IAITDGAL
+2304 
-2312 PQVDPVSLT
+2312 
-2321 LVEDSDWSTA
+2321 
-2331 QTLSGNLNITA
+2331 
-2342 GTDPLANIG
+2342 
-2351 FDASQ
+2351 
-2356 PGLQGLT
+2356 
-2363 SGGQPVVISVSGN
+2363 
-2376 SISGAV
+2376 
-2382 NGQNVFTLTLDQNG
+2382 
-2396 HYVFT
+2396 
-2401 LNQPLDQNAGSSLLQ
+2401 
-2416 AGFTLTDSDG
+2416 
-2426 DTVPST
+2426 
-2432 LSVAIGDGANPVINA
+2432 
-2447 VTGTSLTEAN
+2447 
-2457 QGDAAVVGHMSFTV
+2457 
-2471 SHGSDALDASS
+2471 
-2482 LKFDIAAIQSSLHG
+2482 
-2496 KFSSH
+2496 
-2501 GSPVTFTLDASGELV
+2501 
-2516 GTSSDGREVLR
+2516 
-2527 AELSLVE
+2527 
-2534 NNGNWSVTAKVTLG
+2534 
-2548 AELDHQGSESLDL
+2548 
-2561 PLTVTL
+2561 
-2567 TDKDGDRVS
+2567 
-2576 TQLPL
+2576 
-2581 TIKDGHAPH
+2581 
-2590 FVAGSGVSLDERHLD
+2590 
-2605 GHNTLT
+2605 
-2611 GTGHF
+2611 
-2616 QIEAGSDRVSE
+2616 
-2627 VSFAD
+2627 
-2632 IAQQPALTALG
+2632 
-2643 QSVKYELVD
+2643 
-2652 GDASIPGNQVL
+2652 
-2663 KGYVEV
+2663 
-2669 NGHRIEVLQVEL
+2669 
-2681 SGKLDNAASNGFDY
+2681 
-2695 KVTLYQGVHQSGNTA
+2695 
-2710 TDLPFKLNIVDSDKG
+2710 
-2725 SGNNDSTTGTLNIRI
+2725 
-2740 SEGDKP
+2740 
-2746 TLSLTGVTLSEG
+2746 
-2758 RFDGAGNNQ
+2758 
-2767 TGDDQQAS
+2767 
-2775 GTLTI
+2775 
-2780 TADSDP
+2780 
-2786 VVDVRLTLSGQV
+2786 
-2798 LDASGKAITHNGE
+2798 
-2811 ALTWQEVPG
+2811 
-2820 SNGHGFQALTASGT
+2820 
-2834 LVLTVT
+2834 
-2840 LPSVPG
+2840 
-2846 RIEAHTQATL
+2846 
-2856 DYQVKVHTNLDHG
+2856 
-2869 ADDKLN
+2869 
-2875 LSLPVKVTD
+2875 
-2884 SDGSVITGSTTAV
+2884 
-2897 ITDAADPVINAI
+2897 
-2909 GSVTVKE
+2909 VTVKE
-2916 SDLNGGSGQHVGSS
+2916 SDLNGGSGQHGGTS
-2930 PSGTGEIAIGQVTI
+2930 PSGTGEVAIGQVTI
-2944 AAGSDRVAA
+2944 AAGSDRVVS

-2965 TLSSGGRA
+2965 TLTSGGKA
-2973 VTLSAGSQPGVY
+2973 VTIGADSQPGVY

-3025 IQLPLQALDSDGD
+3025 IQLPLQARDSDGD

-3057 DAGKTLN
+3057 DASKTLN

-3081 DDAVVRS
+3081 DDAVVRA

-3100 SGNTSI
+3100 TGNTTIS
-3106 AVTDSTGQVI
+3106 VTDGTGQII
-3116 GTLVISAEGNYSFTA
+3116 GTLVINAEGDYSFTA
-3131 TSGVNHS
+3131 KSGIDHS
-3138 NNTLVQ
+3138 NSTLVQ
-3144 TIDFHLVDGDGDTD
+3144 QIGFHLVDGDGDTD
-3158 DGVLTLTIRDEA
+3158 DGLLTLTIRDEA
-3170 GKLTVSPVTGA
+3170 GKLTVSAVTGQ

-3188 PTHGI
+3188 PGQGI
-3193 PITMALDI
+3193 PITMNLDV
-3201 GDYDRG
+3201 GDFDRG
-3207 EFVEKLL
+3207 EHVEQLL

-3356 QIKWASGQGSL
+3356 QIKWASGQGTL
-3367 SLNGKVL
+3367 TLNGKVL
-3374 TPDANGIY
+3374 TPGANGLY
-3382 TVKGDEINKV
+3382 TVAGGDINKV
-3392 TVVPGKDYG
+3392 TVVPGKDYS
-3401 GDIKLVVTPV
+3401 GDIKLIVTPV

-3418 VTGQETA
+3418 VTGKETA

-3469 GDTTDGSESLF
+3469 GDTTDGSEQLF

-3495 GVAVTQDA
+3495 GVAVTLDA
-3503 NGYYEVPYARI
+3503 NGYYEVPYGRI
-3514 GELKL
+3514 NDLKL
-3519 QPPKDSNVDFD
+3519 LPPKNSNVDFD
-3530 LTIKGVVKDS
+3530 LTIKGVVKD
-3540 VTLTDAS
+3540 TAILTDAS

-3561 QSLHVDLVGVVDAP
+3561 QSLHVDLVGVVDEP
-3575 HFDLNSTGW
+3575 HFDLNTTDW
-3584 TQSGGGY
+3584 TQDGNGY
-3591 SITIAED
+3591 SITIQED
-3598 GKAPLDFKLASGETT
+3598 GRAPLDFKLTSGEWTDT
-3613 GDGSESLNLVLEGLP
+3613 PLDHSETLNLVLEGLP
-3628 DDAKVFDG
+3628 EGAKVFDG

-3713 AKTSHGLEDEFVVLN
+3713 AKTSHGLEDQFTVLD
-3728 WQPDLSDSAEHVTH
+3728 WQPDLTDGAEKVTH
-3742 LSLSGIEQGYQIW
+3742 LSLSGIEPGYEVW
-3755 IRVGGVETQLSVNG
+3755 IRVGGVETQLTVSG
-3769 GALDLSDADL
+3769 GAVDLSDAEL
-3779 KSLLGGGQLLVKA
+3779 QSLLGGGQLLVKG
-3792 PEDSDKD
+3792 PEDSDRD
-3799 THIQSHV
+3799 TTLQSHV
-3806 TVTQYDVDK
+3806 TVTQVDVDSSA
-3815 NPDGTPTA
+3815 TA
-3823 MDQKVIE
+3823 QKVID
-3830 GNLHLDIQAVVE
+3830 GTLHVDIQAVVE
-3842 PDGKLVQTGALD
+3842 PDGNLVQTGQLE
-3854 SPDGHDIALKDAFV
+3854 SPDGHDIPLDGVFV
-3868 FQDLDPSSD
+3868 FEDLDPSSD

-3885 TDLPP
+3885 SDLPP

-3900 GHGNWTVPNSALD
+3900 GKGNWTVPHDALG
-3913 SYALRAPSGYQGG
+3913 SYALRSPDGFTG
-3926 TFSFNVSA
+3926 TVTFKVSA
-3934 MVHDLSD
+3934 RVVDL
-3941 DGDISASVRK
+3941 GDNNEGDVSAPAYREIT
-3951 DLHASATF
+3951 ASADFHGATHSGQVAADVDF
-3959 APVSTPGQ
+3959 DNSTPI
-3967 QAATVDLDNSK
+3967 T
-3978 PIVGVEDHNVNFG
+3978 GVEDHGVNFG

-3996 MVTLGTADADHD
+3996 MVTLGTADIGDD

-4013 IKDLPQGV
+4013 ITGLPPGV

-4035 LIKLPGGLSDLDK
+4035 LIKLPGGLDDLDR
-4048 LTLTLPEDYAGNGL
+4048 LTLTLPQDYAGDGL
-4062 SFKVRLVNTDTVS
+4062 HFNVRLVNTDTVS
-4075 GNTKQSEKDISL
+4075 GDTKMVEKDVTL

-4093 DTKGGA
+4093 DINGGA
-4099 DGQPELHLQVKDV
+4099 DGLPELQLNVKDV
-4112 NGQPS
+4112 NGDGQPD
-4117 NLEDTHVHLD
+4117 NLEDTDIHLD
-4127 LSVTLADMTPSEANG
+4127 LSVKLADISPSVADG
-4142 GLETVERMTVTVDAQ
+4142 GLETVEQVVVTVDPQ
-4157 YGHFLDA
+4157 YGHFLDKN
-4164 SGKPVQSLVVSDPAA
+4164 GQPVSTLTVNNPAD

-4187 KQHFSGHVPLDVK
+4187 KEHFSGKVPLAVT

-4211 DTGSWSGNA
+4211 DRGSWSGNV

-4231 QLTVKNVSGN
+4231 NLTVQNVTGQ

-4250 LGATLI
+4250 LGASLI

-4262 QIVALQIKGVPDG
+4262 QIVGLQIKGVPDG
-4275 FTLSAPAVNNGNG
+4275 FTLSAPAVNNGGG

-4300 LTLIPPADFSGTVDL
+4300 LTLIPPADFSGTVSL
-4315 TLSAFTLDQGLTLP
+4315 TLSAFTLDKGLTMP
-4329 LETSGSFTVT
+4329 LETSAGFTVT
-4339 VKPVGDAIIADLQDK
+4339 VNPVGDAVITDMQEL

-4365 NLGLETRD
+4365 NLGVETRD
-4373 TQATGGNAAN
+4373 TQATGGNAGN
-4383 VNENKPEQVRVTLE
+4383 VHENGPEQVRVTLE

-4402 AEIRLPNGV
+4402 AEIRLPSGV
-4411 AGSVVDLGGGRWQIT
+4411 SGTVVDLGGGRWQVT
-4426 TDGGKLAAVE
+4426 TDGGKLDAVE

-4444 ALDIKVTAQSLDNG
+4444 AMAIKVTAQSLDNG
-4458 ALGPEVGG
+4458 ALGPEVNG
-4466 TIHVDVSP
+4466 TIHLDVSP
-4474 VNDAPINVLPST
+4474 VNDAPVNVLPDD
-4486 PQVAQEDK
+4486 PQVAQED
-4494 PFVIQGLQVKDVDAG
+4494 
-4509 SGTMEVR
+4509 E
-4516 LSVEH
+4516 
-4521 GTLNLP
+4521 
-4527 AGSGVTVAGNGT
+4527 
-4539 GSLVLTGT
+4539 
-4547 LADLNALLSGGV
+4547 
-4559 TYQGNTDFHGDDKL
+4559 
-4573 TMVTDDRG
+4573 
-4581 NTGSGGPLG
+4581 
-4590 DTDVLPIEVQPVN
+4590 
-4603 DAPVNLLPSAP
+4603 
-4614 QVAQEDKPFVIQG
+4614 PFVIQG

-4653 PAGSGVTLTGNGT
+4653 SAGSGVTLTGNGT

-4964 GTGGVLTDSAQIA
+4964 GAGGVLTDSAQIA

>member
-54 AEAGSERPEPA
+54 AEAGSERPEPT
-65 QPEAALPAG
+65 QPEAVLPAG

-88 GADPTEL
+88 GADPTKL
-95 FAETAA
+95 FEETAA
-101 GNPGAGTA
+101 GNAGAGTT

-331 PHDFRVDAVDIA
+331 AHDFRVDAVDIA

-389 QRVTITLVGQNGQ
+389 QRVTITLIGQNGQ
-402 TLFSGSALVGS
+402 TLFNGSALVGS

-678 SQQGSD
+678 SQHGSD

-699 QGRDQLSL
+699 QGSDQLSL

-722 ANLVV
+722 ADLVV

-759 VSVGSDRLVSLNF
+759 VNVGSDRLVSLNF
-772 EANQPGLNGLT
+772 EASQPGLNGLT

-815 DGKYQVVLDSVL
+815 DGKYQVVLDGVL

-835 VNLGL
+835 V
-840 QVQGT
+840 
-845 DFDGDK
+845 
-851 SNLGTLN
+851 
-858 IHITDGVLPQVDPV
+858 
-872 SLTLVEDSDWSAAQ
+872 
-886 TLSGNLNITAGT
+886 
-898 DPLANIGFDASQPGL
+898 
-913 QGLTSGGQ
+913 
-921 PVVISVSGNS
+921 
-931 ISGAVNGQ
+931 
-939 NVFTLTLDQNGHYV
+939 
-953 FTLNQPLDQGS
+953 
-964 ADSLLK
+964 
-970 AGFTLTDSDGDKVS
+970 
-984 STLSVAIGDGANPVI
+984 
-999 SAVTGTEMTEANQ
+999 
-1012 GDGAVVSHMS
+1012 
-1022 FTVSHGADALA
+1022 
-1033 PDSLKFDIAA
+1033 
-1043 IQQSLDGKYSS
+1043 
-1054 HGSPV
+1054 
-1059 TFTLDANGELVGTSA
+1059 
-1074 DGREVLRAELDLV
+1074 
-1087 ESNGNWSV
+1087 
-1095 TAKVTLGAEL
+1095 
-1105 DHQGSESL
+1105 
-1113 DLPLTV
+1113 
-1119 TLTDKD
+1119 
-1125 GDRVSTDLPLT
+1125 
-1136 IKDGHAPH
+1136 
-1144 FVAGSGV
+1144 
-1151 SLDERGLDGSNTL
+1151 
-1164 TGTGHFQI
+1164 
-1172 EAGSDR
+1172 
-1178 VSEVSFADISE
+1178 
-1189 QPALTALGLS
+1189 
-1199 VKYEL
+1199 
-1204 VDGDASIPGNQ
+1204 
-1215 VLKGYVEVNGQR
+1215 
-1227 VEVLQVELVGKLDNA
+1227 
-1242 ASNGF
+1242 
-1247 DYKVTLFEGVHQSG
+1247 
-1261 GNATDLPFKLN
+1261 
-1272 IVDSD
+1272 
-1277 KGSGNNDSTTGT
+1277 
-1289 LNIRISE
+1289 
-1296 GDKPTLTLTGVTVSE
+1296 
-1311 GRFDGAGNNQTGD
+1311 
-1324 DQHATGTLTITAD
+1324 
-1337 SDPVV
+1337 
-1342 DVRLTLSGQVVDGSG
+1342 
-1357 KAITHNGETLTWQ
+1357 
-1370 EVAGSNGHS
+1370 
-1379 FQAVTASG
+1379 
-1387 TLVLTVTL
+1387 
-1395 PSVPGRIEAHT
+1395 
-1406 QATLDYQVTVHTNLD
+1406 
-1421 HGADDKLNLSLPV
+1421 
-1434 KVTDSDG
+1434 
-1441 SVITGSTTAVITD
+1441 
-1454 AADPHL
+1454 
-1460 GIDSGVTLQE
+1460 
-1470 GASGQTLDGQ
+1470 
-1480 LPVSVGS
+1480 
-1487 DRLVS
+1487 
-1492 LNFEANQP
+1492 
-1500 GLNGLTS
+1500 
-1507 GGQPTHYQ
+1507 
-1515 VNGNAITLLDAG
+1515 
-1527 GKTILTVTL
+1527 
-1536 GLDGKYQLALDGVL
+1536 
-1550 DQPVSTNSI
+1550 

-1651 GNSISGAVNGQ
+1651 GNSISGTVNGQ

-1742 HMSFTASHG
+1742 HMSFTVSHG

-1797 DGREVLRAELSLVEN
+1797 DGREVLRAELSLVES

-1961 LDNAASNGFDYKVTL
+1961 LDNAASNDFDYKVTL
-1976 FEGVHQSGGSAT
+1976 YQGVHQSGGNAT

-2027 TGVTLSEGRF
+2027 TGVTVSEGRF
-2037 DGAGNNQTSD
+2037 DGAGNNQTGD

-2126 AHTQATLDYQVTVHT
+2126 AHTQVTLDYQVTVHT

-2151 NLSLPVKVTDSD
+2151 NLSLLVKVTDSD
-2163 GSVIIGNTTAVIT
+2163 GSVITGNTTAVIT

-2235 HYQVSGNQITLLDA
+2235 HYQVSGNVITLLDA

-2269 DGVLDQPVNT
+2269 DGVLDQPVSTN
-2279 DSVNLGLQVQGT
+2279 SVNLGLQVQGT

-2304 IAITDGAL
+2304 IAITDGVL

-2321 LVEDSDWSTA
+2321 LVEDSDWSAA
-2331 QTLSGNLNITA
+2331 QTLSGDLNITA
-2342 GTDPLANIG
+2342 GTDPLAHIG

-2363 SGGQPVVISVSGN
+2363 SGGQPVVITISGN
-2376 SISGAV
+2376 SISGTV

-2401 LNQPLDQNAGSSLLQ
+2401 LNQPLDQGSADSLLK

-2426 DTVPST
+2426 DKVSST
-2432 LSVAIGDGANPVINA
+2432 LSVAIGDGANPVISA
-2447 VTGTSLTEAN
+2447 VTGTEMTEAN
-2457 QGDAAVVGHMSFTV
+2457 QGAKDVVSHMSFTV
-2471 SHGSDALDASS
+2471 SHGADALDTSS
-2482 LKFDIAAIQSSLHG
+2482 LKFDIAAIQQSLDG
-2496 KFSSH
+2496 KYSSH
-2501 GSPVTFTLDASGELV
+2501 GSPVTFTLDANGELV
-2516 GTSSDGREVLR
+2516 GTSADGREVLR

-2534 NNGNWSVTAKVTLG
+2534 SNGNWSVTAKVTLG

-2576 TQLPL
+2576 TDLPL

-2590 FVAGSGVSLDERHLD
+2590 FVAGSGVSLDERGLD

-2616 QIEAGSDRVSE
+2616 QVNAGSDRVSE

-2632 IAQQPALTALG
+2632 ISEQPALTALG

-2669 NGHRIEVLQVEL
+2669 NGQRVEVLQVEL
-2681 SGKLDNAASNGFDY
+2681 VGKLDNAASNDFDY
-2695 KVTLYQGVHQSGNTA
+2695 KVTLYQGVHQSGGNA

-2746 TLSLTGVTLSEG
+2746 TLTLTGVTVSEG

-2767 TGDDQQAS
+2767 TGDDQHAT

-2798 LDASGKAITHNGE
+2798 VDGSGKAITHNGE
-2811 ALTWQEVPG
+2811 TLTWQEVAG
-2820 SNGHGFQALTASGT
+2820 SNGHSFQAVTASGT

-2840 LPSVPG
+2840 LPNVPG

-2856 DYQVKVHTNLDHG
+2856 DYQVTVHTNLDHG

-2897 ITDAADPVINAI
+2897 ITDAADPVITAI
-2909 GSVTVKE
+2909 EGVTVKE
-2916 SDLNGGSGQHVGSS
+2916 SDLNGGSGQHGGTS
-2930 PSGTGEIAIGQVTI
+2930 PSGTGEVAIGQVTI
-2944 AAGSDRVAA
+2944 VAGSDRVVS

-2965 TLSSGGRA
+2965 TLTSGGKV
-2973 VTLSAGSQPGVY
+2973 VTIGADSQPGVY

-3025 IQLPLQALDSDGD
+3025 IQLPLQSRDSDGD

-3057 DAGKTLN
+3057 DASKTLN

-3081 DDAVVRS
+3081 DDAVVRA

-3100 SGNTSI
+3100 TGNTTIS
-3106 AVTDSTGQVI
+3106 VTDSTGQII
-3116 GTLVISAEGNYSFTA
+3116 GTLVINAEGDYSFTA
-3131 TSGVNHS
+3131 KSGIDHS
-3138 NNTLVQ
+3138 NSTLVQ
-3144 TIDFHLVDGDGDTD
+3144 QIGFHLVDGDGDTD
-3158 DGVLTLTIRDEA
+3158 DGLLTLTIRDEA
-3170 GKLTVSPVTGA
+3170 GKLTVSAVTGQ

-3188 PTHGI
+3188 PGQGI
-3193 PITMALDI
+3193 PITMNLDV
-3201 GDYDRG
+3201 GDFDRG
-3207 EFVEKLL
+3207 EHVEQLL

-3356 QIKWASGQGSL
+3356 QIKWASGQGTL
-3367 SLNGKVL
+3367 TLNGKVL
-3374 TPDANGIY
+3374 TPGANGLY
-3382 TVKGDEINKV
+3382 TVAGGDINKV
-3392 TVVPGKDYG
+3392 TVVPGKDYS
-3401 GDIKLVVTPV
+3401 GDIKLIVTPV

-3418 VTGQETA
+3418 VTGKETA

-3469 GDTTDGSESLF
+3469 GDTTDGSEQLF

-3495 GVAVTQDA
+3495 GVAVTLDA
-3503 NGYYEVPYARI
+3503 NGYYEVPYDRI
-3514 GELKL
+3514 NDLKL
-3519 QPPKDSNVDFD
+3519 LPPKNSNVDFD
-3530 LTIKGVVKDS
+3530 LTIKGVVKD
-3540 VTLTDAS
+3540 TAILTDAS

-3561 QSLHVDLVGVVDAP
+3561 QSLHVDLVGVVDEP
-3575 HFDLNSTGW
+3575 HFDLNTTDW
-3584 TQSGGGY
+3584 TQDGNGY
-3591 SITIAED
+3591 SITIQED
-3598 GKAPLDFKLASGETT
+3598 GRAPLDFKLTSGEWTDT
-3613 GDGSESLNLVLEGLP
+3613 PLDHSETLNLVLEGLP
-3628 DDAKVFDG
+3628 EGAKVFDG

-3664 NLQIQPPPNSTADLH
+3664 NLEIQPPPNSTADLH

-3713 AKTSHGLEDEFVVLN
+3713 AKTSHGLEDQFTVLD
-3728 WQPDLSDSAEHVTH
+3728 WQPDLTDGAEKVTH
-3742 LSLSGIEQGYQIW
+3742 LSLSGIEPGYEVW
-3755 IRVGGVETQLSVNG
+3755 IRVGGVETQLTVSG
-3769 GALDLSDADL
+3769 GAVDLSDAEL
-3779 KSLLGGGQLLVKA
+3779 QSLLGGGQLLVKG
-3792 PEDSDKD
+3792 PEDSDRD
-3799 THIQSHV
+3799 TTLQSHV
-3806 TVTQYDVDK
+3806 TVTQVDVDSSA
-3815 NPDGTPTA
+3815 TA
-3823 MDQKVIE
+3823 QKVID
-3830 GNLHLDIQAVVE
+3830 GTLHVDIQAVVE
-3842 PDGKLVQTGALD
+3842 PDGNLVQTGQLE
-3854 SPDGHDIALKDAFV
+3854 SPDGHDIPLDGVFV
-3868 FQDLDPSSD
+3868 FDDLDPSSD

-3885 TDLPP
+3885 SDLPP

-3900 GHGNWTVPNSALD
+3900 GKGNWTVPHDALG
-3913 SYALRAPSGYQGG
+3913 SYALRSPDGFTG
-3926 TFSFNVSA
+3926 TVTFKVSA
-3934 MVHDLSD
+3934 RVVDL
-3941 DGDISASVRK
+3941 GDNNEGDVSAPAYREIT
-3951 DLHASATF
+3951 ASADFHGATHSGQVAADVDF
-3959 APVSTPGQ
+3959 DNSTPI
-3967 QAATVDLDNSK
+3967 T
-3978 PIVGVEDHNVNFG
+3978 GVEDHGVNFG

-4013 IKDLPQGV
+4013 ITGLPPGV

-4035 LIKLPGGLSDLDK
+4035 LIKLPGGLDDLDR
-4048 LTLTLPEDYAGNGL
+4048 LTLTLPQDYAGDGL
-4062 SFKVRLVNTDTVS
+4062 HFNVRLVNTDTVS
-4075 GNTKQSEKDISL
+4075 GDTKMVEKDVTL

-4093 DTKGGA
+4093 DINGGA
-4099 DGQPELHLQVKDV
+4099 DGLPELQLNVKDV
-4112 NGQPS
+4112 NGDGQPD
-4117 NLEDTHVHLD
+4117 NLEDTDIHLD
-4127 LSVTLADMTPSEANG
+4127 LSVKLADISPSVADG
-4142 GLETVERMTVTVDAQ
+4142 GLETVEQVVVTVDPQ
-4157 YGHFLDA
+4157 YGHFLDKN
-4164 SGKPVQSLVVSDPAA
+4164 GQPVSTLTVNNPAD

-4187 KQHFSGHVPLDVK
+4187 KEHFSGKVPLAVT

-4211 DTGSWSGNA
+4211 DRGSWSGNV

-4231 QLTVKNVSGN
+4231 NLTVQNVTGQ

-4250 LGATLI
+4250 LGASLI

-4262 QIVALQIKGVPDG
+4262 QIVGLQIKGVPDG
-4275 FTLSAPAVNNGNG
+4275 FTLSAPAVNNGGG

-4315 TLSAFTLDQGLTLP
+4315 TLSAFTLDKGLTLP
-4329 LETSGSFTVT
+4329 LETSAGFTVT
-4339 VKPVGDAIIADLQDK
+4339 VNPVGDAVITDMQEQ

-4365 NLGLETRD
+4365 NLGVETRD
-4373 TQATGGNAAN
+4373 TQATGGNAGN
-4383 VNENKPEQVRVTLE
+4383 VHENGPEQVRVTLE

-4402 AEIRLPNGV
+4402 AEIRLPSGVNGT
-4411 AGSVVDLGGGRWQIT
+4411 VVDLGGGRWQVT
-4426 TDGGKLAAVE
+4426 TDGGKLDAVE

-4444 ALDIKVTAQSLDNG
+4444 AMAIKVTAQSLDNG
-4458 ALGPEVGG
+4458 ALGPEVNG
-4466 TIHVDVSP
+4466 TIHLDVSP
-4474 VNDAPINVLPST
+4474 VNDAPVNVLPDD
-4486 PQVAQEDK
+4486 PQVALED
-4494 PFVIQGLQVKDVDAG
+4494 
-4509 SGTMEVR
+4509 E
-4516 LSVEH
+4516 
-4521 GTLNLP
+4521 
-4527 AGSGVTVAGNGT
+4527 
-4539 GSLVLTGT
+4539 
-4547 LADLNALLSGGV
+4547 
-4559 TYQGNTDFHGDDKL
+4559 
-4573 TMVTDDRG
+4573 
-4581 NTGSGGPLG
+4581 
-4590 DTDVLPIEVQPVN
+4590 
-4603 DAPVNLLPSAP
+4603 
-4614 QVAQEDKPFVIQG
+4614 PFVIQG

-4835 NTGSGGPLSDTDVL
+4835 NTGSGGSLSDTDVL

-4964 GTGGVLTDSAQIA
+4964 GAGGVLTDSAQIA

-5071 LSAESSLGGG
+5071 LTAESSLGGG